1 MKRLKKL
8 VSSILITM
16 LTVATLGI
24 ISAVKAASA
33 GPLYLGIVSLRR
45 SGYGYQQG
53 GASGKVWKIAEY
65 DSENGKTADLSKTIY
80 CIKGGPGFGSSDMAT
95 GGVPTISK
103 YTQKFNLKD
112 LASIPSTYSKI
123 LPTGTNYNSLMWLLD
138 NIYIM
143 PAAGTDNKTARE
155 AFLESKIP
163 DEFYEY
169 VTDDDIDVV
178 QQLAIWYFT
187 NPSGDKYH
195 YETTNLK
202 VNSIANVDSNYVSIG
217 DLAQYNGGD
226 DGRDREDAIEA
237 LFQYYITNA
246 KANSNYK
253 STNNTTSPIEIV
265 KNNATM
271 TKVGSNY
278 VAGPYKI
285 NQLLNVD
292 YTLSATFTDI
302 NGKTITPTIG
312 IKNSSGNIVSTTKSL
327 KELVGQEF
335 YLSMPVSSNIS
346 GIKMT
351 VNTSYTSKTV
361 DYWSVADAPTTEQP
375 VVIVDE
381 TPFKFSDTTSIVVP
395 KPFDLSLRKFITNIN
410 GTEIT
415 NRIPQVD
422 VSKLAS
428 GEATTATYNHPKNPL
443 RVAIGDEVTYTIRVY
458 NEGEVDG
465 YVEEITD
472 HLPEQ
477 LEFIVDDQVNIQYGW
492 KIASSSDLKTIK
504 TEYLSKA
511 KETTDGANKISA
523 FNGKTLAYKDVKIKC
538 RVVSTDPMPTKI
550 TNIADITRFTDG
562 DGNTVTDRDSQA
574 NNVQLPTGKDLEN
587 YRDSEINRGEEYIPG
602 QQDDDDFEKLT
613 LKDFDLS
620 LRKFITG
627 VNGTAITN
635 REPKVNVT
643 PLNNGGTTAIYNHP
657 KTPVSVAIGD
667 LVEYTIRVYNEAEI
681 DGYVEEITDH
691 LPDQLEF
698 VSGNATNTKY
708 GWVVDSTNSKII
720 RTNYLS
726 KAKESSAGSNKI
738 KAFNGTT
745 LDYKDVKVVCKV
757 VSTDPMPTKIT
768 NIADISNFTDGNGN
782 KVTDRDSQEN
792 NVNIPS
798 DLPGY
803 KDDEIGKDYVPGQQ
817 DDDDFEKLKIKE
829 FDLALRKF
837 ITKLNDEEI
846 TSRIPQPDVTKL
858 ADGTAT
864 TATYNHPKNPI
875 DVTIG
880 DIVEYTI
887 RVYNEGEVDG
897 YVQEITDHLPDQL
910 EFVANDETNIKY
922 GWTVDGN
929 NSKIIRTKYLSKEND
944 TAEGENKIT
953 SFNGTTLDYKDVKV
967 VCKVIE
973 TKPMPT
979 KITNIADISDF
990 TDGNGNK
997 VKDRDSQENNVNIPS
1012 DLPGYKDDEI
1022 GKNYVPGQQ
1031 DDDDFEKLKIK
1042 EFDLALRK
1050 FITKVNDENISS
1062 RVPVV
1067 DITQLKNG
1075 TATTATYDHPKTPI
1089 KVKIDDVVEYT
1100 IRVYNEGG
1108 VDGYVEEITDH
1119 LPDQLEFI
1127 ADNET
1132 NKKYG
1137 WSVDNQNS
1145 KVVKTTYLSKANEK
1159 VAGENKIPAF
1169 DGTTLSYKEVKIA
1182 CKVISTNP
1190 MPTKITNIA
1199 DISDFTNGNGE
1210 KVKDR
1215 DSEENNVNIPSDLP
1229 GYKDD
1234 EIGKDYVPGQQ
1245 DDDDFEKLEVKPLEF
1260 DLALRKFITKVNDEE
1275 ITSRIPKVDITKLA
1289 SGEATTA
1296 IYNHSKTP
1304 VEVAIDDIVEYTIR
1318 VYNEGEIDGYA
1329 EEIKDHLPDQL
1340 ELIADNET
1348 NKAYGW
1354 TVDDQD
1360 SKVIKTTY
1368 LSKAN
1373 EKVAGENKIPAF
1385 DGTTLSYKDVKVV
1398 CKVVETNQMPKKITN
1413 LADVSDFTDGDGN
1426 KVTDRDSEKD
1436 NVKIPEDR
1444 PGYKD
1449 DESNKDYVPG
1459 QEDDDDF
1466 EKVTVAKFD
1475 LSLRKFITA
1484 VNDTEITSRIPQV
1497 DVTPIKDGSGT
1508 TAKYDHPKDP
1518 VLVSNGNIVTYT
1530 IRVYNEGEID
1540 GYASEI
1546 KDDMPQGLKFLTDN
1560 KTNIEYRWK
1569 MLDKDGKE
1577 TENLDEA
1584 VSIVTDYLSKEQ
1596 EKTAGANLLKAFDGE
1611 KLDYRD
1617 VKVAF
1622 EVTEPNTSDRILIN
1636 QAQISK
1642 NTNKD
1647 GKDVKDQDSVPDK
1660 WNEGEDDQDIEKVKV
1675 QYFDLSLRKW
1685 VTQAIVTENGE
1696 DKIIESGHKAEDD
1709 PEDVVKVDLKKSKIN
1724 KVTIKFR
1731 YKIRVK
1737 NEGNIAGYAK
1747 ELKDYIP
1754 DGLKFVAE
1762 DNPLWKQID
1771 EKTIT
1776 TDQTKD
1782 ILLQPGDTTEVEVL
1796 LTWINDSENFGVMDN
1811 WAEISKDHND
1821 FNSPDID
1828 STPDNNKKGEDDID
1842 DAPVSVGVQTGQIR
1856 TFTTIGLAVLV
1867 ILSSGVALIK
1877 KFVL

>member
-1 MKRLKKL
+1 MKKFKKL

-16 LTVATLGI
+16 LTVATLGS

-45 SGYGYQQG
+45 AGYGYQQEG
-53 GASGKVWKIAEY
+53 SKVWKIAEY

-123 LPTGTNYNSLMWLLD
+123 LPTGSNYNSLMWLLD

-143 PAAGTDNKTARE
+143 PAIGTDNTTARE
-155 AFLESKIP
+155 EFLKSKIP
-163 DEFYEY
+163 NELYDLI
-169 VTDDDIDVV
+169 TDDDIDAV

-195 YETTNLK
+195 YETSNFK
-202 VNSIANVDSNYVSIG
+202 INSIANVDSNYASMG
-217 DLAQYNGGD
+217 DIFGD
-226 DGRDREDAIEA
+226 DGWDREDAIEA

-265 KNNATM
+265 KSNATM

-285 NQLLNVD
+285 NQLLNID
-292 YTLSATFTDI
+292 YTLNATFTDI
-302 NGKTITPTIG
+302 NGTTITPSIG
-312 IKNSSGNIVSTTKSL
+312 IKDVSGNVTATTKTL

-335 YLSMPVSSNIS
+335 YLIMPTSSNIS

-375 VVIVDE
+375 VVIVNE
-381 TPFKFSDTTSIVVP
+381 TPLNFSDTTSIVVP

-428 GEATTATYNHPKNPL
+428 GEATTATYNHPKTPL
-443 RVAIGDEVTYTIRVY
+443 KVAIGDVVTYTIRVY
-458 NEGEVDG
+458 NEGDIDG

-477 LEFIVDDQVNIQYGW
+477 LEFIVDDQVNIEYGW
-492 KIASSSDLKTIK
+492 KIASSTDLKTIK

-511 KETTDGANKISA
+511 NETTDGANKISA
-523 FNGKTLAYKDVKIKC
+523 FNGTTLAYKDVKIKC
-538 RVVSTDPMPTKI
+538 RVVATEPMADKI
-550 TNIADITRFTDG
+550 TNIADITKFTDG
-562 DGNTVTDRDSQA
+562 DGNTVTDRDSQE
-574 NNVQLPTGKDLEN
+574 NNVNLPTGKDLEN
-587 YRDSEINRGEEYIPG
+587 YKDSEINRGEEYIPG

-613 LKDFDLS
+613 LKEFDLS

-635 REPKVNVT
+635 REPQVNVT
-643 PLNNGGTTAIYNHP
+643 PLKNGGTTAIYNHP

-698 VSGNATNTKY
+698 VAGNEINTKY

-726 KAKESSAGSNKI
+726 KAKEASEGANKI
-738 KAFNGTT
+738 KAFDGTK

-757 VSTDPMPTKIT
+757 VSTEPMPTKIT
-768 NIADISNFTDGNGN
+768 NIADITKFTDGNGN
-782 KVTDRDSQEN
+782 TVTDRDSQEN

-846 TSRIPQPDVTKL
+846 TSRIPQPDVSKL

-864 TATYNHPKNPI
+864 TATYNHPK
-875 DVTIG
+875 
-880 DIVEYTI
+880 
-887 RVYNEGEVDG
+887 
-897 YVQEITDHLPDQL
+897 
-910 EFVANDETNIKY
+910 
-922 GWTVDGN
+922 
-929 NSKIIRTKYLSKEND
+929 
-944 TAEGENKIT
+944 
-953 SFNGTTLDYKDVKV
+953 
-967 VCKVIE
+967 
-973 TKPMPT
+973 
-979 KITNIADISDF
+979 
-990 TDGNGNK
+990 
-997 VKDRDSQENNVNIPS
+997 
-1012 DLPGYKDDEI
+1012 
-1022 GKNYVPGQQ
+1022 
-1031 DDDDFEKLKIK
+1031 
-1042 EFDLALRK
+1042 
-1050 FITKVNDENISS
+1050 
-1062 RVPVV
+1062 
-1067 DITQLKNG
+1067 
-1075 TATTATYDHPKTPI
+1075 TPI
-1089 KVKIDDVVEYT
+1089 SVAIGDVVEYT
-1100 IRVYNEGG
+1100 IRVYNEAE

-1127 ADNET
+1127 AGNEINT
-1132 NKKYG
+1132 KYG
-1137 WSVDNQNS
+1137 WTVDSNNS
-1145 KVVKTTYLSKANEK
+1145 KIIKTKYLSKANETTE
-1159 VAGENKIPAF
+1159 GDNKIKAF
-1169 DGTTLSYKEVKIA
+1169 DGTKLDYKDVKVV
-1182 CKVISTNP
+1182 CKVVSTDP

-1199 DISDFTNGNGE
+1199 DITKFTDGNGNI
-1210 KVKDR
+1210 VTDR
-1215 DSEENNVNIPSDLP
+1215 DSQENNVNIPSDLP

-1245 DDDDFEKLEVKPLEF
+1245 DDDDFEKLKIKEF
-1260 DLALRKFITKVNDEE
+1260 DLALRKFITKVNNTE
-1275 ITSRIPKVDITKLA
+1275 IKSRIPQVDTTPLKN
-1289 SGEATTA
+1289 GTGTTA
-1296 IYNHSKTP
+1296 IYNHSKEP
-1304 VEVAIDDIVEYTIR
+1304 VKVSLGAVVEYTIR
-1318 VYNEGEIDGYA
+1318 VYNEGQVDGYV

-1340 ELIADNET
+1340 EFIKDNET
-1348 NKAYGW
+1348 NKKYGW
-1354 TVDDQD
+1354 TVDSTD
-1360 SKVIKTTY
+1360 SKVIKTSY

-1385 DGTTLSYKDVKVV
+1385 DGTTLSYKEVKVA
-1398 CKVVETNQMPKKITN
+1398 CKVVSTEPMPSKITN
-1413 LADVSDFTDGDGN
+1413 LADISDFTDGEGN
-1426 KVTDRDSEKD
+1426 KVTDRDSKED

-1449 DESNKDYVPG
+1449 DESKKDYVPG

-1466 EKVTVAKFD
+1466 EKVTLVKFD

-1484 VNDTEITSRIPQV
+1484 VNNTEITSRIPQV
-1497 DVTPIKDGSGT
+1497 DVTPIKDGSST

-1530 IRVYNEGEID
+1530 IRVFNEGEMD

-1642 NTNKD
+1642 DSDKD
-1647 GKDVKDQDSVPDK
+1647 GNDVTDQDSVPDK

-1696 DKIIESGHKAEDD
+1696 EKIIESGHKAEDD

-1754 DGLKFVAE
+1754 NGLKFVPE

-1782 ILLQPGDTTEVEVL
+1782 ILLQPGDTTEVEVV

-1842 DAPVSVGVQTGQIR
+1842 DAPVSVGVQTGQIK

-1867 ILSSGVALIK
+1867 ILSSGVVLIK

>member
-1 MKRLKKL
+1 MKKFKKL

-16 LTVATLGI
+16 LTVATLGS

-45 SGYGYQQG
+45 AGYGYQQEG
-53 GASGKVWKIAEY
+53 SKVWKIAEY
-65 DSENGKTADLSKTIY
+65 DSENGRTANLSKTIY

-123 LPTGTNYNSLMWLLD
+123 LPTGSNYNSLMWLLD

-143 PAAGTDNKTARE
+143 PAIGTDNTTARE
-155 AFLESKIP
+155 EFLKSKIP
-163 DEFYEY
+163 NELYGLI
-169 VTDDDIDVV
+169 TDDDIDAV

-195 YETTNLK
+195 YETSNFK
-202 VNSIANVDSNYVSIG
+202 INSIANVDSNYASMG
-217 DLAQYNGGD
+217 DIFGD
-226 DGRDREDAIEA
+226 DGWDREDAIEA

-265 KNNATM
+265 KSNATM

-292 YTLSATFTDI
+292 YTLNATFTDI
-302 NGKTITPTIG
+302 NGTTITPSIG
-312 IKNSSGNIVSTTKSL
+312 IKDVSGNVTATTKTL

-335 YLSMPVSSNIS
+335 YLIMPTSSNIS

-375 VVIVDE
+375 VVIVNE
-381 TPFKFSDTTSIVVP
+381 TPLNFSDTTSIVVP

-428 GEATTATYNHPKNPL
+428 GEATTATYNHPKTPL
-443 RVAIGDEVTYTIRVY
+443 KVAIGDVVTYTIRVY
-458 NEGEVDG
+458 NEGDIDG

-472 HLPEQ
+472 HLPDQ
-477 LEFIVDDQVNIQYGW
+477 LEFIVDDQVNIEYGW
-492 KIASSSDLKTIK
+492 KIASSTDLKTIK

-511 KETTDGANKISA
+511 NETTDGANKISA
-523 FNGKTLAYKDVKIKC
+523 FNGTTLAYKDVKIKC
-538 RVVSTDPMPTKI
+538 RVVATDPMADKI
-550 TNIADITRFTDG
+550 TNIADITKFTDG
-562 DGNTVTDRDSQA
+562 DGNTVTDRDSQE
-574 NNVQLPTGKDLEN
+574 NNVNLPTGKDLEN
-587 YRDSEINRGEEYIPG
+587 YKDSEINRGEEYIPG

-613 LKDFDLS
+613 LKEFDLS

-635 REPKVNVT
+635 REPQVNVT
-643 PLNNGGTTAIYNHP
+643 PLKNGGTTAIYNHP

-698 VSGNATNTKY
+698 VAGNEINTKY

-726 KAKESSAGSNKI
+726 KAKEASEGANKI
-738 KAFNGTT
+738 KAFDGTK

-757 VSTDPMPTKIT
+757 VSTEPMPTKIT
-768 NIADISNFTDGNGN
+768 NIADITKFTDGNGN
-782 KVTDRDSQEN
+782 TVTDRDSQEN

-846 TSRIPQPDVTKL
+846 TSRIPQPDVSKL

-864 TATYNHPKNPI
+864 TATYNHPK
-875 DVTIG
+875 
-880 DIVEYTI
+880 
-887 RVYNEGEVDG
+887 
-897 YVQEITDHLPDQL
+897 
-910 EFVANDETNIKY
+910 
-922 GWTVDGN
+922 
-929 NSKIIRTKYLSKEND
+929 
-944 TAEGENKIT
+944 
-953 SFNGTTLDYKDVKV
+953 
-967 VCKVIE
+967 
-973 TKPMPT
+973 
-979 KITNIADISDF
+979 
-990 TDGNGNK
+990 
-997 VKDRDSQENNVNIPS
+997 
-1012 DLPGYKDDEI
+1012 
-1022 GKNYVPGQQ
+1022 
-1031 DDDDFEKLKIK
+1031 
-1042 EFDLALRK
+1042 
-1050 FITKVNDENISS
+1050 
-1062 RVPVV
+1062 
-1067 DITQLKNG
+1067 
-1075 TATTATYDHPKTPI
+1075 TPI
-1089 KVKIDDVVEYT
+1089 SVAIGDVVEYT
-1100 IRVYNEGG
+1100 IRVYNEAE

-1127 ADNET
+1127 AGNEINT
-1132 NKKYG
+1132 KYG
-1137 WSVDNQNS
+1137 WTVDSNNS
-1145 KVVKTTYLSKANEK
+1145 KIIKTKYLSKANETTE
-1159 VAGENKIPAF
+1159 GDNKIKAF
-1169 DGTTLSYKEVKIA
+1169 DGTKLDYKDVKVV
-1182 CKVISTNP
+1182 CKVVSTDP

-1199 DISDFTNGNGE
+1199 DITKFTDGNGNI
-1210 KVKDR
+1210 VTDR
-1215 DSEENNVNIPSDLP
+1215 DSQENNVNIPSDLP

-1245 DDDDFEKLEVKPLEF
+1245 DDDDFEKLKIKEF
-1260 DLALRKFITKVNDEE
+1260 DLALRKFITKVNNTE
-1275 ITSRIPKVDITKLA
+1275 IKSRIPQVDTTPLKN
-1289 SGEATTA
+1289 GTGTTA
-1296 IYNHSKTP
+1296 IYNHSKEP
-1304 VEVAIDDIVEYTIR
+1304 VKVSLGAVVEYTIR
-1318 VYNEGEIDGYA
+1318 VYNEGQVDGYV

-1340 ELIADNET
+1340 EFIKDNET
-1348 NKAYGW
+1348 NKKYGW
-1354 TVDDQD
+1354 TVDSTD
-1360 SKVIKTTY
+1360 SKVIKTSY
-1368 LSKAN
+1368 LCKAN

-1385 DGTTLSYKDVKVV
+1385 DGTTLSYKEVKVA
-1398 CKVVETNQMPKKITN
+1398 CKVVSTDPMPSKITN
-1413 LADVSDFTDGDGN
+1413 LADISDFTDGEGN
-1426 KVTDRDSEKD
+1426 KVTDRDSKED

-1449 DESNKDYVPG
+1449 DESKKDYVPG

-1466 EKVTVAKFD
+1466 EKVTLVKFD

-1484 VNDTEITSRIPQV
+1484 VNNTEITSRIPQV
-1497 DVTPIKDGSGT
+1497 DVTPIKDGSST

-1530 IRVYNEGEID
+1530 IRVFNEGEMD

-1636 QAQISK
+1636 QAQISRDSD
-1642 NTNKD
+1642 KD
-1647 GKDVKDQDSVPDK
+1647 GNDVTDQDSVPDK

-1696 DKIIESGHKAEDD
+1696 EKIIESGHKAEDD

-1754 DGLKFVAE
+1754 NGLKFVPE

-1782 ILLQPGDTTEVEVL
+1782 ILLQPGDTTEVEVV

-1842 DAPVSVGVQTGQIR
+1842 DAPVSVGVQTGQIK

-1867 ILSSGVALIK
+1867 ILSSGVVLIK

>member
-1 MKRLKKL
+1 MKKFKKL

-16 LTVATLGI
+16 LTVATLGS

-45 SGYGYQQG
+45 AGYGYQQEG
-53 GASGKVWKIAEY
+53 SKVWKIAEY

-123 LPTGTNYNSLMWLLD
+123 LPTGSNYNSLMWLLD

-143 PAAGTDNKTARE
+143 PAIGTDNTTARE
-155 AFLESKIP
+155 EFLKSKIP
-163 DEFYEY
+163 NELYDLI
-169 VTDDDIDVV
+169 TDDDIDAV

-195 YETTNLK
+195 YEISNFK
-202 VNSIANVDSNYVSIG
+202 INSIANVDSNYASMG
-217 DLAQYNGGD
+217 DIFGD
-226 DGRDREDAIEA
+226 DGWDREDAIEA

-265 KNNATM
+265 KSNATM

-285 NQLLNVD
+285 NQLLNID
-292 YTLSATFTDI
+292 YTLNATFTDI
-302 NGKTITPTIG
+302 NGTTITPSIG
-312 IKNSSGNIVSTTKSL
+312 IKDVSGNVTATTKTL

-335 YLSMPVSSNIS
+335 YLIMPTSSNIS

-375 VVIVDE
+375 VVIVNE
-381 TPFKFSDTTSIVVP
+381 TPLNFSDTTSIVVP

-428 GEATTATYNHPKNPL
+428 GEATTATYNHPKTPL
-443 RVAIGDEVTYTIRVY
+443 KVAIGDVVTYTIRVY
-458 NEGEVDG
+458 NEGDIDG

-477 LEFIVDDQVNIQYGW
+477 LEFIVDDQVNIEYGW
-492 KIASSSDLKTIK
+492 KIASSTDLKTIK

-511 KETTDGANKISA
+511 NETTDGANKISA
-523 FNGKTLAYKDVKIKC
+523 FNGTTLAYKDVKIKC
-538 RVVSTDPMPTKI
+538 RVVATEPMADKI
-550 TNIADITRFTDG
+550 TNIADITKFTDG
-562 DGNTVTDRDSQA
+562 DGNTVTDRDSQE
-574 NNVQLPTGKDLEN
+574 NNVNLPTGKDLEN
-587 YRDSEINRGEEYIPG
+587 YKDSEINRGEEYIPG

-613 LKDFDLS
+613 LKEFDLS

-635 REPKVNVT
+635 REPQVNVT
-643 PLNNGGTTAIYNHP
+643 PLKNGGTTAIYNHP

-698 VSGNATNTKY
+698 VAGNEINTKY

-726 KAKESSAGSNKI
+726 KAKEASEGANKI
-738 KAFNGTT
+738 KAFDGTK

-757 VSTDPMPTKIT
+757 VSTEPMPTKIT
-768 NIADISNFTDGNGN
+768 NIADITKFTDGNGN
-782 KVTDRDSQEN
+782 TVTDRDSQEN

-846 TSRIPQPDVTKL
+846 TSRIPQPDVSKL

-864 TATYNHPKNPI
+864 TATYNHPK
-875 DVTIG
+875 
-880 DIVEYTI
+880 
-887 RVYNEGEVDG
+887 
-897 YVQEITDHLPDQL
+897 
-910 EFVANDETNIKY
+910 
-922 GWTVDGN
+922 
-929 NSKIIRTKYLSKEND
+929 
-944 TAEGENKIT
+944 
-953 SFNGTTLDYKDVKV
+953 
-967 VCKVIE
+967 
-973 TKPMPT
+973 
-979 KITNIADISDF
+979 
-990 TDGNGNK
+990 
-997 VKDRDSQENNVNIPS
+997 
-1012 DLPGYKDDEI
+1012 
-1022 GKNYVPGQQ
+1022 
-1031 DDDDFEKLKIK
+1031 
-1042 EFDLALRK
+1042 
-1050 FITKVNDENISS
+1050 
-1062 RVPVV
+1062 
-1067 DITQLKNG
+1067 
-1075 TATTATYDHPKTPI
+1075 TPI
-1089 KVKIDDVVEYT
+1089 SVAIGDVVEYT
-1100 IRVYNEGG
+1100 IRVYNEAE

-1127 ADNET
+1127 AGNEINT
-1132 NKKYG
+1132 KYG
-1137 WSVDNQNS
+1137 WTVDSNNS
-1145 KVVKTTYLSKANEK
+1145 KIIKTKYLSKANETTE
-1159 VAGENKIPAF
+1159 GDNKIKAF
-1169 DGTTLSYKEVKIA
+1169 DGTKLDYKDVKVV
-1182 CKVISTNP
+1182 CKVVSTDP

-1199 DISDFTNGNGE
+1199 DITKFTDGNGNI
-1210 KVKDR
+1210 VTDR
-1215 DSEENNVNIPSDLP
+1215 DSQENNVNIPSDLP

-1245 DDDDFEKLEVKPLEF
+1245 DDDDFEKLKIKEF
-1260 DLALRKFITKVNDEE
+1260 DLALRKFITKVNNTE
-1275 ITSRIPKVDITKLA
+1275 IKSRIPQVDTTPLKN
-1289 SGEATTA
+1289 GTGTTA
-1296 IYNHSKTP
+1296 IYNHSKEP
-1304 VEVAIDDIVEYTIR
+1304 VKVSLGAVVEYTIR
-1318 VYNEGEIDGYA
+1318 VYNEGQVDGYV

-1340 ELIADNET
+1340 EFIKDNET
-1348 NKAYGW
+1348 NKKYGW
-1354 TVDDQD
+1354 TVDSTD
-1360 SKVIKTTY
+1360 SKVIKTSY

-1385 DGTTLSYKDVKVV
+1385 DGTTLSYKEVKVA
-1398 CKVVETNQMPKKITN
+1398 CKVVSTDPMPSKITN
-1413 LADVSDFTDGDGN
+1413 LADISDFTDGEGN
-1426 KVTDRDSEKD
+1426 KVTDRDSKED

-1449 DESNKDYVPG
+1449 DESKKDYVPG

-1466 EKVTVAKFD
+1466 EKVTLVKFD

-1484 VNDTEITSRIPQV
+1484 VNNTEITSRIPQV
-1497 DVTPIKDGSGT
+1497 DVTPIKDGSST

-1530 IRVYNEGEID
+1530 IRVFNEGEMD

-1642 NTNKD
+1642 DSDKD
-1647 GKDVKDQDSVPDK
+1647 GNDVTDQDSVPDK

-1696 DKIIESGHKAEDD
+1696 EKIIESGHKAEDD

-1754 DGLKFVAE
+1754 NGLKFVPE

-1782 ILLQPGDTTEVEVL
+1782 ILLQPGDTTEVEVV

-1842 DAPVSVGVQTGQIR
+1842 DAPVSVGVQTGQIK

-1867 ILSSGVALIK
+1867 ILSSGVVLIK

>member
-1 MKRLKKL
+1 MKKFKKL

-16 LTVATLGI
+16 LTVATLGS

-45 SGYGYQQG
+45 AGYGYQQEG
-53 GASGKVWKIAEY
+53 SKVWKIAEY

-123 LPTGTNYNSLMWLLD
+123 LPTGSNYNSLMWLLD

-143 PAAGTDNKTARE
+143 PAIGTDNTTARE
-155 AFLESKIP
+155 EFLKSKIP
-163 DEFYEY
+163 NELYELI
-169 VTDDDIDVV
+169 TDDDIDAV

-195 YETTNLK
+195 YETSNFK
-202 VNSIANVDSNYVSIG
+202 INSIANVDSNYASMG
-217 DLAQYNGGD
+217 DIFGD
-226 DGRDREDAIEA
+226 DGWDREDAIEA

-265 KNNATM
+265 KSNATM

-292 YTLSATFTDI
+292 YTLNATFTDI
-302 NGKTITPTIG
+302 NGTTITPSIG
-312 IKNSSGNIVSTTKSL
+312 IKDVSGNVTATTKTL

-335 YLSMPVSSNIS
+335 YLIMPTSSNIS

-375 VVIVDE
+375 VVIVNE
-381 TPFKFSDTTSIVVP
+381 TPLNFSDTTSIVVP

-428 GEATTATYNHPKNPL
+428 GEATTATYNHTKTPL
-443 RVAIGDEVTYTIRVY
+443 KVAIGDVVTYTIRVY
-458 NEGEVDG
+458 NEGDIDG

-472 HLPEQ
+472 HLPDQ
-477 LEFIVDDQVNIQYGW
+477 LEFIVDDQVNIEYGW
-492 KIASSSDLKTIK
+492 KIASSTDLKTIK

-511 KETTDGANKISA
+511 NETTDGANKISA
-523 FNGKTLAYKDVKIKC
+523 FNGTTLAYKDVKIKC
-538 RVVSTDPMPTKI
+538 RVVATDPMADKI
-550 TNIADITRFTDG
+550 TNIADITKFTDG
-562 DGNTVTDRDSQA
+562 DGNTVTDRDSQE
-574 NNVQLPTGKDLEN
+574 NNVNLPTGKDLEN
-587 YRDSEINRGEEYIPG
+587 YKDSEINRGEEYIPG

-613 LKDFDLS
+613 LKEFDLS

-635 REPKVNVT
+635 REPQVNVT
-643 PLNNGGTTAIYNHP
+643 PLKNSGTTAIYNHP

-698 VSGNATNTKY
+698 VAGNETNTKY
-708 GWVVDSTNSKII
+708 GWTVDSNNSKII
-720 RTNYLS
+720 KTKYLS
-726 KAKESSAGSNKI
+726 KANETTEGDNKI
-738 KAFNGTT
+738 KAFDGTK

-768 NIADISNFTDGNGN
+768 NIADITKFTDGNGN
-782 KVTDRDSQEN
+782 TVTDRDSQEN

-846 TSRIPQPDVTKL
+846 TSRIPQPDVSKL

-864 TATYNHPKNPI
+864 TATYNHPK
-875 DVTIG
+875 
-880 DIVEYTI
+880 
-887 RVYNEGEVDG
+887 
-897 YVQEITDHLPDQL
+897 
-910 EFVANDETNIKY
+910 
-922 GWTVDGN
+922 
-929 NSKIIRTKYLSKEND
+929 
-944 TAEGENKIT
+944 
-953 SFNGTTLDYKDVKV
+953 
-967 VCKVIE
+967 
-973 TKPMPT
+973 
-979 KITNIADISDF
+979 
-990 TDGNGNK
+990 
-997 VKDRDSQENNVNIPS
+997 
-1012 DLPGYKDDEI
+1012 
-1022 GKNYVPGQQ
+1022 
-1031 DDDDFEKLKIK
+1031 
-1042 EFDLALRK
+1042 
-1050 FITKVNDENISS
+1050 
-1062 RVPVV
+1062 
-1067 DITQLKNG
+1067 
-1075 TATTATYDHPKTPI
+1075 TPI
-1089 KVKIDDVVEYT
+1089 SVAIGDVVEYT
-1100 IRVYNEGG
+1100 IRVYNEAE

-1119 LPDQLEFI
+1119 LPDQLEFV
-1127 ADNET
+1127 AGNET
-1132 NKKYG
+1132 NTKYG
-1137 WSVDNQNS
+1137 WTVDSNNS
-1145 KVVKTTYLSKANEK
+1145 KIIKTKYLSKANETTE
-1159 VAGENKIPAF
+1159 GDNKIKAF
-1169 DGTTLSYKEVKIA
+1169 DGTKLDYKDVKVV
-1182 CKVISTNP
+1182 CKVVSTDP

-1199 DISDFTNGNGE
+1199 DITKFTDGNGNT
-1210 KVKDR
+1210 VTDR
-1215 DSEENNVNIPSDLP
+1215 DSQENNVNIPSDLP

-1245 DDDDFEKLEVKPLEF
+1245 DDDDFEKLKIKEF
-1260 DLALRKFITKVNDEE
+1260 DLALRKFITKVNNTE
-1275 ITSRIPKVDITKLA
+1275 IKSRIPQVDTTPLKN
-1289 SGEATTA
+1289 GTGTTA
-1296 IYNHSKTP
+1296 IYNHSKEP
-1304 VEVAIDDIVEYTIR
+1304 VKVSLGAVVEYTIR
-1318 VYNEGEIDGYA
+1318 VYNEGQVDGYV

-1340 ELIADNET
+1340 EFIKDNET
-1348 NKAYGW
+1348 NKKYGW
-1354 TVDDQD
+1354 TVDSTD
-1360 SKVIKTTY
+1360 SKVIKTSY

-1385 DGTTLSYKDVKVV
+1385 DGTTLSYKEVKVA
-1398 CKVVETNQMPKKITN
+1398 CKVVSTDPMPSKITN
-1413 LADVSDFTDGDGN
+1413 LADISDFTDGEGN
-1426 KVTDRDSEKD
+1426 KVTDRDSKED

-1449 DESNKDYVPG
+1449 DESKKDYVPG

-1466 EKVTVAKFD
+1466 EKVTLVKFD

-1484 VNDTEITSRIPQV
+1484 VNNTEITSRIPQV
-1497 DVTPIKDGSGT
+1497 DVTPIKDGSST

-1530 IRVYNEGEID
+1530 IRVFNEGEMD

-1642 NTNKD
+1642 DSDKD
-1647 GKDVKDQDSVPDK
+1647 GNDVTDQDSVPDK

-1754 DGLKFVAE
+1754 TGLKFVPE

-1782 ILLQPGDTTEVEVL
+1782 ILLQPGDTTEVEVV

-1842 DAPVSVGVQTGQIR
+1842 DAPVSVGVQTGQIK
-1856 TFTTIGLAVLV
+1856 TFTTISLAVLV
-1867 ILSSGVALIK
+1867 ILSSGVVLIK

>member
-1 MKRLKKL
+1 MKKFKKL

-16 LTVATLGI
+16 LTVATLGS

-45 SGYGYQQG
+45 AGYGYQQEG
-53 GASGKVWKIAEY
+53 SKVWKIAEY

-123 LPTGTNYNSLMWLLD
+123 LPTGSNYNSLMWLLD

-143 PAAGTDNKTARE
+143 PAIGTDNTTARE
-155 AFLESKIP
+155 EFLKSKIP
-163 DEFYEY
+163 NELYDLI
-169 VTDDDIDVV
+169 TDDDIDAV

-195 YETTNLK
+195 YETSNFK
-202 VNSIANVDSNYVSIG
+202 INSIANVDSNYASMG
-217 DLAQYNGGD
+217 DIFGD
-226 DGRDREDAIEA
+226 DGWDREDAIEA

-265 KNNATM
+265 KSNATM

-285 NQLLNVD
+285 NQLLNID
-292 YTLSATFTDI
+292 YTLNATFTDI
-302 NGKTITPTIG
+302 NGTTITPSIG
-312 IKNSSGNIVSTTKSL
+312 IKDVSGNVTATTKTL

-335 YLSMPVSSNIS
+335 YLIMPTSSNIS

-375 VVIVDE
+375 VVIVNE
-381 TPFKFSDTTSIVVP
+381 TPLNFSDTTSIVVP

-428 GEATTATYNHPKNPL
+428 GEATTATYNHPKTPL
-443 RVAIGDEVTYTIRVY
+443 KVAIGDVVTYTIRVY
-458 NEGEVDG
+458 NEGDIDG

-477 LEFIVDDQVNIQYGW
+477 LEFIVDDQVNIEYGW
-492 KIASSSDLKTIK
+492 KIASSTDLKTIK

-511 KETTDGANKISA
+511 NETTDGANKISA
-523 FNGKTLAYKDVKIKC
+523 FNGTTLAYKDVKIKC
-538 RVVSTDPMPTKI
+538 RVVATEPMADKI
-550 TNIADITRFTDG
+550 TNIADITKFTDG
-562 DGNTVTDRDSQA
+562 DGNTVTDRDSQE
-574 NNVQLPTGKDLEN
+574 NNVNLPTGKDLEN
-587 YRDSEINRGEEYIPG
+587 YKDSEINRGEEYIPG

-613 LKDFDLS
+613 LKEFDLS

-635 REPKVNVT
+635 REPQVNVT
-643 PLNNGGTTAIYNHP
+643 PLKNGGTTAIYNHP

-698 VSGNATNTKY
+698 VAGNEINTKY

-726 KAKESSAGSNKI
+726 KAKEASEGANKI
-738 KAFNGTT
+738 KAFDGTKLDYKDVKVVCKVVSTEPMPTKITNIADITKFTDGNGNTVTDRDSQENNVNIPSDLPGYKDDEIGKDYVPGQQDDDDFEKLKIKEFDLAFRKFITKLNDEEITSRIPQPDVSKLAYGTATT
-745 LDYKDVKVVCKV
+745 ATYNHPKTPISVAIGDVVEYTIRVYNEAEVDGYVEEITDHLPDQLEFIAGNEINTKYGWTVDSNNSKIIKTKYLSKANETTEGDNKIKAFDGTKLDYKDVKVVCKV

-768 NIADISNFTDGNGN
+768 NIADITKFTDGNGN
-782 KVTDRDSQEN
+782 IVTDRDSQEN

-837 ITKLNDEEI
+837 ITKVNNTEI
-846 TSRIPQPDVTKL
+846 KSRIPQVD
-858 ADGTAT
+858 T
-864 TATYNHPKNPI
+864 TP
-875 DVTIG
+875 
-880 DIVEYTI
+880 
-887 RVYNEGEVDG
+887 
-897 YVQEITDHLPDQL
+897 
-910 EFVANDETNIKY
+910 
-922 GWTVDGN
+922 
-929 NSKIIRTKYLSKEND
+929 
-944 TAEGENKIT
+944 
-953 SFNGTTLDYKDVKV
+953 
-967 VCKVIE
+967 
-973 TKPMPT
+973 
-979 KITNIADISDF
+979 
-990 TDGNGNK
+990 
-997 VKDRDSQENNVNIPS
+997 
-1012 DLPGYKDDEI
+1012 
-1022 GKNYVPGQQ
+1022 
-1031 DDDDFEKLKIK
+1031 
-1042 EFDLALRK
+1042 
-1050 FITKVNDENISS
+1050 
-1062 RVPVV
+1062 
-1067 DITQLKNG
+1067 LKNG
-1075 TATTATYDHPKTPI
+1075 TGTTAIYNHSKEPV
-1089 KVKIDDVVEYT
+1089 KVSLGAVVEYT
-1100 IRVYNEGG
+1100 IRVYNEGQ
-1108 VDGYVEEITDH
+1108 VDGYVEEIKDH

-1127 ADNET
+1127 KDNET

-1137 WSVDNQNS
+1137 WTVDSTDS
-1145 KVVKTTYLSKANEK
+1145 KVIKTSYLSKANEK

-1169 DGTTLSYKEVKIA
+1169 DGTTLSYKEVKVA
-1182 CKVISTNP
+1182 CKVVSTDP
-1190 MPTKITNIA
+1190 MPSKITNLA
-1199 DISDFTNGNGE
+1199 DISDFTDGE
-1210 KVKDR
+1210 
-1215 DSEENNVNIPSDLP
+1215 
-1229 GYKDD
+1229 
-1234 EIGKDYVPGQQ
+1234 
-1245 DDDDFEKLEVKPLEF
+1245 
-1260 DLALRKFITKVNDEE
+1260 
-1275 ITSRIPKVDITKLA
+1275 
-1289 SGEATTA
+1289 
-1296 IYNHSKTP
+1296 
-1304 VEVAIDDIVEYTIR
+1304 
-1318 VYNEGEIDGYA
+1318 
-1329 EEIKDHLPDQL
+1329 
-1340 ELIADNET
+1340 
-1348 NKAYGW
+1348 
-1354 TVDDQD
+1354 
-1360 SKVIKTTY
+1360 
-1368 LSKAN
+1368 
-1373 EKVAGENKIPAF
+1373 
-1385 DGTTLSYKDVKVV
+1385 
-1398 CKVVETNQMPKKITN
+1398 
-1413 LADVSDFTDGDGN
+1413 GN
-1426 KVTDRDSEKD
+1426 KVTDRDSKED

-1449 DESNKDYVPG
+1449 DESKKDYVPG

-1466 EKVTVAKFD
+1466 EKVTLVKFD

-1484 VNDTEITSRIPQV
+1484 VNNTEITSRIPQV
-1497 DVTPIKDGSGT
+1497 DVTPIKDGSST

-1530 IRVYNEGEID
+1530 IRVFNEGEMD

-1642 NTNKD
+1642 DSDKD
-1647 GKDVKDQDSVPDK
+1647 GNDVTDQDSVPDK

-1696 DKIIESGHKAEDD
+1696 EKIIESGHKAEDD

-1754 DGLKFVAE
+1754 NGLKFVPE

-1782 ILLQPGDTTEVEVL
+1782 ILLQPGDTTEVEVV

-1842 DAPVSVGVQTGQIR
+1842 DAPVSVGVQTGQIK

-1867 ILSSGVALIK
+1867 ILSSGVVLIK

>member
-1 MKRLKKL
+1 MESMKKFKKL

-16 LTVATLGI
+16 LTVATLGS

-45 SGYGYQQG
+45 AGYGYQQEG
-53 GASGKVWKIAEY
+53 SKVWKIAEY

-123 LPTGTNYNSLMWLLD
+123 LPTGSNYNSLMWLLD

-143 PAAGTDNKTARE
+143 PAIGTDNTTARE
-155 AFLESKIP
+155 EFLKSKIP
-163 DEFYEY
+163 NELYGLI
-169 VTDDDIDVV
+169 TDDDIDAV

-195 YETTNLK
+195 YETSNFK
-202 VNSIANVDSNYVSIG
+202 INSIANVDSNYASMG
-217 DLAQYNGGD
+217 DIFGD
-226 DGRDREDAIEA
+226 DGWDREDAIEA

-265 KNNATM
+265 KSNATM

-292 YTLSATFTDI
+292 YTLNATFTDI
-302 NGKTITPTIG
+302 NGTTITPSIG
-312 IKNSSGNIVSTTKSL
+312 IKDVSGNVTATTKTL

-335 YLSMPVSSNIS
+335 YLIMPTSSNIS

-375 VVIVDE
+375 VVIVNE
-381 TPFKFSDTTSIVVP
+381 TPLNFSDATSIVVP

-428 GEATTATYNHPKNPL
+428 GEATTATYNHTKTPL
-443 RVAIGDEVTYTIRVY
+443 KVAIGDVVTYTIRVY
-458 NEGEVDG
+458 NEGDIDG

-472 HLPEQ
+472 HLPDQ
-477 LEFIVDDQVNIQYGW
+477 LEFIVDDQVNIEYGW
-492 KIASSSDLKTIK
+492 KIASSTDLKTIK

-511 KETTDGANKISA
+511 NETTDGANKISA
-523 FNGKTLAYKDVKIKC
+523 FNGTTLAYKDVKIKC
-538 RVVSTDPMPTKI
+538 RVVATDPMADKI
-550 TNIADITRFTDG
+550 TNIADITKFTDG
-562 DGNTVTDRDSQA
+562 DGNTVTDRDSQE
-574 NNVQLPTGKDLEN
+574 NNVNLPTGKDLEN
-587 YRDSEINRGEEYIPG
+587 YKDSEINRGEEYIPG

-613 LKDFDLS
+613 LKEFDLS

-635 REPKVNVT
+635 REPQVNVT
-643 PLNNGGTTAIYNHP
+643 PLKNGGTTAIYNHP

-698 VSGNATNTKY
+698 VTGNEINTKY

-726 KAKESSAGSNKI
+726 KAKEASEGANKI
-738 KAFNGTT
+738 KAFDGTK

-768 NIADISNFTDGNGN
+768 NIADITKFTDGNGN
-782 KVTDRDSQEN
+782 TVTDRDSQEN

-837 ITKLNDEEI
+837 ITKVNNTEI
-846 TSRIPQPDVTKL
+846 KSRIPQVD
-858 ADGTAT
+858 T
-864 TATYNHPKNPI
+864 TP
-875 DVTIG
+875 
-880 DIVEYTI
+880 
-887 RVYNEGEVDG
+887 
-897 YVQEITDHLPDQL
+897 
-910 EFVANDETNIKY
+910 
-922 GWTVDGN
+922 
-929 NSKIIRTKYLSKEND
+929 
-944 TAEGENKIT
+944 
-953 SFNGTTLDYKDVKV
+953 
-967 VCKVIE
+967 
-973 TKPMPT
+973 
-979 KITNIADISDF
+979 
-990 TDGNGNK
+990 
-997 VKDRDSQENNVNIPS
+997 
-1012 DLPGYKDDEI
+1012 
-1022 GKNYVPGQQ
+1022 
-1031 DDDDFEKLKIK
+1031 
-1042 EFDLALRK
+1042 
-1050 FITKVNDENISS
+1050 
-1062 RVPVV
+1062 
-1067 DITQLKNG
+1067 LKNG
-1075 TATTATYDHPKTPI
+1075 TGTTAIYNHSKEPV
-1089 KVKIDDVVEYT
+1089 KVSLGAVVEYT
-1100 IRVYNEGG
+1100 IRVYNEGQ
-1108 VDGYVEEITDH
+1108 VDGYVEEIKDH

-1127 ADNET
+1127 KDNET

-1137 WSVDNQNS
+1137 WTVDSTDS
-1145 KVVKTTYLSKANEK
+1145 KVIKTSYLCKANEK

-1169 DGTTLSYKEVKIA
+1169 DGTTLSYKEVKVA
-1182 CKVISTNP
+1182 CKVVSTDP
-1190 MPTKITNIA
+1190 MPSKITNLA
-1199 DISDFTNGNGE
+1199 DISDFTDGE
-1210 KVKDR
+1210 
-1215 DSEENNVNIPSDLP
+1215 
-1229 GYKDD
+1229 
-1234 EIGKDYVPGQQ
+1234 
-1245 DDDDFEKLEVKPLEF
+1245 
-1260 DLALRKFITKVNDEE
+1260 
-1275 ITSRIPKVDITKLA
+1275 
-1289 SGEATTA
+1289 
-1296 IYNHSKTP
+1296 
-1304 VEVAIDDIVEYTIR
+1304 
-1318 VYNEGEIDGYA
+1318 
-1329 EEIKDHLPDQL
+1329 
-1340 ELIADNET
+1340 
-1348 NKAYGW
+1348 
-1354 TVDDQD
+1354 
-1360 SKVIKTTY
+1360 
-1368 LSKAN
+1368 
-1373 EKVAGENKIPAF
+1373 
-1385 DGTTLSYKDVKVV
+1385 
-1398 CKVVETNQMPKKITN
+1398 
-1413 LADVSDFTDGDGN
+1413 GN
-1426 KVTDRDSEKD
+1426 KVTDRDSKED

-1449 DESNKDYVPG
+1449 DESKKDYVPG

-1466 EKVTVAKFD
+1466 EKVTLVKFD

-1484 VNDTEITSRIPQV
+1484 VNNTEITSRIPQV
-1497 DVTPIKDGSGT
+1497 DVTPIKDGSST

-1530 IRVYNEGEID
+1530 IRVFNEGEMD

-1642 NTNKD
+1642 DSDKD
-1647 GKDVKDQDSVPDK
+1647 GNDVTDQDSVPDK

-1696 DKIIESGHKAEDD
+1696 EKIIESGHKAEDD

-1754 DGLKFVAE
+1754 NGLKFVPE

-1782 ILLQPGDTTEVEVL
+1782 ILLQPGDTTEVEVV

-1842 DAPVSVGVQTGQIR
+1842 DAPVSVGVQTGQIK

-1867 ILSSGVALIK
+1867 ILSSGVVLIK

>member
-1 MKRLKKL
+1 MKKFKKL

-16 LTVATLGI
+16 LTVATLGSF
-24 ISAVKAASA
+24 SAVKAASA

-45 SGYGYQQG
+45 AGYGYQQEG
-53 GASGKVWKIAEY
+53 SKVWKIAEY
-65 DSENGKTADLSKTIY
+65 DSENGRTANLSKTIY

-123 LPTGTNYNSLMWLLD
+123 LPTGSNYNSLMWLLD

-143 PAAGTDNKTARE
+143 PAIGTDNTTARE
-155 AFLESKIP
+155 EFLKSKIP
-163 DEFYEY
+163 NELYNLI
-169 VTDDDIDVV
+169 TDDDIDAV

-195 YETTNLK
+195 YETSNFK
-202 VNSIANVDSNYVSIG
+202 INSIANVDSNYASMG
-217 DLAQYNGGD
+217 DIFGD
-226 DGRDREDAIEA
+226 DGWDREDAIEA

-265 KNNATM
+265 KSNATM

-292 YTLSATFTDI
+292 YTLNATFTDI
-302 NGKTITPTIG
+302 NGTTIIPSIG
-312 IKNSSGNIVSTTKSL
+312 IKDVSGNVTATTKTL

-335 YLSMPVSSNIS
+335 YLIMPTSSNIS

-375 VVIVDE
+375 VVIVNE
-381 TPFKFSDTTSIVVP
+381 TPLNFSDATSIVVP

-428 GEATTATYNHPKNPL
+428 GEATTATYNHTKTPL
-443 RVAIGDEVTYTIRVY
+443 KVAIGDVVTYTIRVY
-458 NEGEVDG
+458 NEGDIDG

-472 HLPEQ
+472 HLPDQ
-477 LEFIVDDQVNIQYGW
+477 LEFIVDDQVNIEYGW
-492 KIASSSDLKTIK
+492 KIASSTDLKTIK

-511 KETTDGANKISA
+511 NETTDGANKISA
-523 FNGKTLAYKDVKIKC
+523 FNGTTLAYKDVKIKC
-538 RVVSTDPMPTKI
+538 RVVATDPMADKI
-550 TNIADITRFTDG
+550 TNIADITKFTDG
-562 DGNTVTDRDSQA
+562 DGNTVTDRDSQE
-574 NNVQLPTGKDLEN
+574 NNVNLPTGKNLEN

-613 LKDFDLS
+613 LKEFDLS

-635 REPKVNVT
+635 REPQVNVT
-643 PLNNGGTTAIYNHP
+643 PLKNGGTTAIYNHP

-698 VSGNATNTKY
+698 VTGNEINTKY

-726 KAKESSAGSNKI
+726 KAKETSEGANKI
-738 KAFNGTT
+738 RAFDGTK

-768 NIADISNFTDGNGN
+768 NIADITKFTDGNGN
-782 KVTDRDSQEN
+782 TVTDRDSQEN

-837 ITKLNDEEI
+837 ITKVNNTEI
-846 TSRIPQPDVTKL
+846 KSRIPQVD
-858 ADGTAT
+858 T
-864 TATYNHPKNPI
+864 TP
-875 DVTIG
+875 
-880 DIVEYTI
+880 
-887 RVYNEGEVDG
+887 
-897 YVQEITDHLPDQL
+897 
-910 EFVANDETNIKY
+910 
-922 GWTVDGN
+922 
-929 NSKIIRTKYLSKEND
+929 
-944 TAEGENKIT
+944 
-953 SFNGTTLDYKDVKV
+953 
-967 VCKVIE
+967 
-973 TKPMPT
+973 
-979 KITNIADISDF
+979 
-990 TDGNGNK
+990 
-997 VKDRDSQENNVNIPS
+997 
-1012 DLPGYKDDEI
+1012 
-1022 GKNYVPGQQ
+1022 
-1031 DDDDFEKLKIK
+1031 
-1042 EFDLALRK
+1042 
-1050 FITKVNDENISS
+1050 
-1062 RVPVV
+1062 
-1067 DITQLKNG
+1067 LKNG
-1075 TATTATYDHPKTPI
+1075 TGTTAIYNHSKEPV
-1089 KVKIDDVVEYT
+1089 KVSLGAVVEYT
-1100 IRVYNEGG
+1100 IRVYNEGQ
-1108 VDGYVEEITDH
+1108 VDGYVEEIKDH

-1127 ADNET
+1127 KDNET

-1137 WSVDNQNS
+1137 WTVDSTDS
-1145 KVVKTTYLSKANEK
+1145 KVIKTSYLSKANEK

-1169 DGTTLSYKEVKIA
+1169 DGTTLSYKEVKVA
-1182 CKVISTNP
+1182 CKVVSTDP
-1190 MPTKITNIA
+1190 MPSKITNLA
-1199 DISDFTNGNGE
+1199 DISDFTDGE
-1210 KVKDR
+1210 
-1215 DSEENNVNIPSDLP
+1215 
-1229 GYKDD
+1229 
-1234 EIGKDYVPGQQ
+1234 
-1245 DDDDFEKLEVKPLEF
+1245 
-1260 DLALRKFITKVNDEE
+1260 
-1275 ITSRIPKVDITKLA
+1275 
-1289 SGEATTA
+1289 
-1296 IYNHSKTP
+1296 
-1304 VEVAIDDIVEYTIR
+1304 
-1318 VYNEGEIDGYA
+1318 
-1329 EEIKDHLPDQL
+1329 
-1340 ELIADNET
+1340 
-1348 NKAYGW
+1348 
-1354 TVDDQD
+1354 
-1360 SKVIKTTY
+1360 
-1368 LSKAN
+1368 
-1373 EKVAGENKIPAF
+1373 
-1385 DGTTLSYKDVKVV
+1385 
-1398 CKVVETNQMPKKITN
+1398 
-1413 LADVSDFTDGDGN
+1413 GN
-1426 KVTDRDSEKD
+1426 KVTDRDSKED

-1449 DESNKDYVPG
+1449 DESKKDYVPG

-1466 EKVTVAKFD
+1466 EKVTLVKFD

-1484 VNDTEITSRIPQV
+1484 VNNTEITSRIPQV
-1497 DVTPIKDGSGT
+1497 DVTPIKDGSST

-1530 IRVYNEGEID
+1530 IRVFNEGEMD

-1642 NTNKD
+1642 DSDKD
-1647 GKDVKDQDSVPDK
+1647 GNDVTDQDSVPDK

-1754 DGLKFVAE
+1754 NGLKFVPE

-1782 ILLQPGDTTEVEVL
+1782 ILLQPGDTTEVEVV

-1842 DAPVSVGVQTGQIR
+1842 DAPVSVGVQTGQIK

-1867 ILSSGVALIK
+1867 ILSSGVVLIK

>member
-1 MKRLKKL
+1 MKKFKKL

-16 LTVATLGI
+16 LTVATLGS

-45 SGYGYQQG
+45 AGYGYQQEG
-53 GASGKVWKIAEY
+53 SKVWKIAEY

-123 LPTGTNYNSLMWLLD
+123 LPTGSNYNSLMWLLD

-143 PAAGTDNKTARE
+143 PAIGTDNTTARE
-155 AFLESKIP
+155 EFLKSKIP
-163 DEFYEY
+163 NELYDLI
-169 VTDDDIDVV
+169 TDDDIDAV

-195 YETTNLK
+195 YETSNFK
-202 VNSIANVDSNYVSIG
+202 INSIANVDSNYASMG
-217 DLAQYNGGD
+217 DIFGD
-226 DGRDREDAIEA
+226 DGWDREDAIEA

-265 KNNATM
+265 KSNATM

-285 NQLLNVD
+285 NQLLNID
-292 YTLSATFTDI
+292 YTLNATFTDI
-302 NGKTITPTIG
+302 NGTTITPSIG
-312 IKNSSGNIVSTTKSL
+312 IKDVSGNVTATTKTL

-335 YLSMPVSSNIS
+335 YLIMPTSSNIS

-375 VVIVDE
+375 VVIVNE
-381 TPFKFSDTTSIVVP
+381 TPLNFSDTTSIVVP

-428 GEATTATYNHPKNPL
+428 GEATTATYNHTKTPL
-443 RVAIGDEVTYTIRVY
+443 KVAIGDVVTYTIRVY
-458 NEGEVDG
+458 NEGDIDG

-477 LEFIVDDQVNIQYGW
+477 LEFIVDDQVNIEYGW
-492 KIASSSDLKTIK
+492 KIASSTDLKTIK

-511 KETTDGANKISA
+511 NETTDGANKISA
-523 FNGKTLAYKDVKIKC
+523 FNGTTLAYKDVKIKC
-538 RVVSTDPMPTKI
+538 RVVATEPMADKI
-550 TNIADITRFTDG
+550 TNIADITKFTDG
-562 DGNTVTDRDSQA
+562 DGNTVTDRDSQE
-574 NNVQLPTGKDLEN
+574 NNVNLPTGKDLEN
-587 YRDSEINRGEEYIPG
+587 YKDSEINRGEEYIPG

-613 LKDFDLS
+613 LKEFDLS

-635 REPKVNVT
+635 REPQVNVT
-643 PLNNGGTTAIYNHP
+643 PLKNGGTTAIYNHP

-698 VSGNATNTKY
+698 VAGNEINTKY

-726 KAKESSAGSNKI
+726 KAKEASEGANKI
-738 KAFNGTT
+738 KAFDGTK

-757 VSTDPMPTKIT
+757 VSTEPMPTKIT
-768 NIADISNFTDGNGN
+768 NIADITKFTDGNGN
-782 KVTDRDSQEN
+782 TVTDRDSQEN

-846 TSRIPQPDVTKL
+846 TSRIPQPDVSKL

-864 TATYNHPKNPI
+864 TATYNHPK
-875 DVTIG
+875 
-880 DIVEYTI
+880 
-887 RVYNEGEVDG
+887 
-897 YVQEITDHLPDQL
+897 
-910 EFVANDETNIKY
+910 
-922 GWTVDGN
+922 
-929 NSKIIRTKYLSKEND
+929 
-944 TAEGENKIT
+944 
-953 SFNGTTLDYKDVKV
+953 
-967 VCKVIE
+967 
-973 TKPMPT
+973 
-979 KITNIADISDF
+979 
-990 TDGNGNK
+990 
-997 VKDRDSQENNVNIPS
+997 
-1012 DLPGYKDDEI
+1012 
-1022 GKNYVPGQQ
+1022 
-1031 DDDDFEKLKIK
+1031 
-1042 EFDLALRK
+1042 
-1050 FITKVNDENISS
+1050 
-1062 RVPVV
+1062 
-1067 DITQLKNG
+1067 
-1075 TATTATYDHPKTPI
+1075 TPI
-1089 KVKIDDVVEYT
+1089 SVAIGDVVEYT
-1100 IRVYNEGG
+1100 IRVYNEAE

-1127 ADNET
+1127 AGNEINT
-1132 NKKYG
+1132 KYG
-1137 WSVDNQNS
+1137 WTVDSNNS
-1145 KVVKTTYLSKANEK
+1145 KIIKTKYLSKANETTE
-1159 VAGENKIPAF
+1159 GDNKIKAF
-1169 DGTTLSYKEVKIA
+1169 DGTKLDYKDVKVV
-1182 CKVISTNP
+1182 CKVVSTDP

-1199 DISDFTNGNGE
+1199 DITKFTDGNGNT
-1210 KVKDR
+1210 VTDR
-1215 DSEENNVNIPSDLP
+1215 DSQENNVNIPSDLP

-1245 DDDDFEKLEVKPLEF
+1245 DDDDFEKLKIKEF
-1260 DLALRKFITKVNDEE
+1260 DLALRKFITKVNNTE
-1275 ITSRIPKVDITKLA
+1275 IKSRIPQVDTTPLKN
-1289 SGEATTA
+1289 GTGTTA
-1296 IYNHSKTP
+1296 IYNHSKEP
-1304 VEVAIDDIVEYTIR
+1304 VKVSLGAVVEYTIR
-1318 VYNEGEIDGYA
+1318 VYNEGQVDGYV

-1340 ELIADNET
+1340 EFIKDNET
-1348 NKAYGW
+1348 NKKYGW
-1354 TVDDQD
+1354 TVDSTD
-1360 SKVIKTTY
+1360 SKVIKTSY

-1385 DGTTLSYKDVKVV
+1385 DGTTLSYKEVKVA
-1398 CKVVETNQMPKKITN
+1398 CKVVSTDPMPSKITN
-1413 LADVSDFTDGDGN
+1413 LADISDFTDGEGN
-1426 KVTDRDSEKD
+1426 KVTDRDSKED

-1449 DESNKDYVPG
+1449 DESKKDYVPG

-1466 EKVTVAKFD
+1466 EKVTLVKFD

-1484 VNDTEITSRIPQV
+1484 VNNTEITSRIPQV
-1497 DVTPIKDGSGT
+1497 DVTPIKDGSST

-1530 IRVYNEGEID
+1530 IRVFNEGEMD

-1642 NTNKD
+1642 DSDKD
-1647 GKDVKDQDSVPDK
+1647 GNDVTDQDSVPDK

-1696 DKIIESGHKAEDD
+1696 EKIIESGHKAEDD

-1754 DGLKFVAE
+1754 NGLKFVPE

-1782 ILLQPGDTTEVEVL
+1782 ILLQPGDTTEVEVV

-1842 DAPVSVGVQTGQIR
+1842 DAPVSVGVQTGQIK
-1856 TFTTIGLAVLV
+1856 TFTTISLAVLV
-1867 ILSSGVALIK
+1867 ILSSGVVLIK

>member
-1 MKRLKKL
+1 MKKFKKL

-16 LTVATLGI
+16 LTVATLGS

-45 SGYGYQQG
+45 AGYGYQQEG
-53 GASGKVWKIAEY
+53 SKVWKIAEY

-123 LPTGTNYNSLMWLLD
+123 LPTGSNYNSLMWLLD

-143 PAAGTDNKTARE
+143 PAIGTDNTTARE
-155 AFLESKIP
+155 EFLKSKIP
-163 DEFYEY
+163 NELYEL
-169 VTDDDIDVV
+169 VTDDDIDAV

-195 YETTNLK
+195 YETSNFK
-202 VNSIANVDSNYVSIG
+202 INSIANVDSNYASMG
-217 DLAQYNGGD
+217 DIFGD
-226 DGRDREDAIEA
+226 DGWDREDAIEA

-246 KANSNYK
+246 KANSSYQ

-265 KNNATM
+265 KSNAKM
-271 TKVGSNY
+271 FKVRDNY
-278 VAGPYKI
+278 IAGPYKI

-292 YTLSATFTDI
+292 YTLNATFTDMD
-302 NGKTITPTIG
+302 GTPITPRIAYRDLDDTTDIPSTGDGTILAT
-312 IKNSSGNIVSTTKSL
+312 SEAL

-335 YLSMPVSSNIS
+335 YLMMPTSSNIS

-375 VVIVDE
+375 VVIANE
-381 TPFKFSDTTSIVVP
+381 TPLNFSDTTSIVVP

-428 GEATTATYNHPKNPL
+428 GEATTATYNHPKTPL
-443 RVAIGDEVTYTIRVY
+443 KVAIGDVVTYTIRVY
-458 NEGEVDG
+458 NEGDIDG

-477 LEFIVDDQVNIQYGW
+477 LEFIVNDQVNIEYGW
-492 KIASSSDLKTIK
+492 KIASSTDLKTIK

-511 KETTDGANKISA
+511 NETTDGANKISA
-523 FNGKTLAYKDVKIKC
+523 FNGTTLAYKDVKIKC
-538 RVVSTDPMPTKI
+538 RVVATEPMADKI
-550 TNIADITRFTDG
+550 TNIADITKFTDG
-562 DGNTVTDRDSQA
+562 DGNTVTDRDSQE
-574 NNVQLPTGKDLEN
+574 NNVNLPTGKDLEN

-613 LKDFDLS
+613 LKEFDLS

-635 REPKVNVT
+635 REPQVNVT
-643 PLNNGGTTAIYNHP
+643 PLKNGGTTAIYNHP

-698 VSGNATNTKY
+698 VAGNETNTKY

-726 KAKESSAGSNKI
+726 KAKEASEGANKI
-738 KAFNGTT
+738 KAFDGEK

-768 NIADISNFTDGNGN
+768 NIADITKFTDGNGN
-782 KVTDRDSQEN
+782 TVTDRDSQEN

-846 TSRIPQPDVTKL
+846 TSRIPQPDVSKL

-864 TATYNHPKNPI
+864 TATYNHPK
-875 DVTIG
+875 
-880 DIVEYTI
+880 
-887 RVYNEGEVDG
+887 
-897 YVQEITDHLPDQL
+897 
-910 EFVANDETNIKY
+910 
-922 GWTVDGN
+922 
-929 NSKIIRTKYLSKEND
+929 
-944 TAEGENKIT
+944 
-953 SFNGTTLDYKDVKV
+953 
-967 VCKVIE
+967 
-973 TKPMPT
+973 
-979 KITNIADISDF
+979 
-990 TDGNGNK
+990 
-997 VKDRDSQENNVNIPS
+997 
-1012 DLPGYKDDEI
+1012 
-1022 GKNYVPGQQ
+1022 
-1031 DDDDFEKLKIK
+1031 
-1042 EFDLALRK
+1042 
-1050 FITKVNDENISS
+1050 
-1062 RVPVV
+1062 
-1067 DITQLKNG
+1067 
-1075 TATTATYDHPKTPI
+1075 TPI
-1089 KVKIDDVVEYT
+1089 SVAIGDVVEYT
-1100 IRVYNEGG
+1100 IRVYNEAE

-1127 ADNET
+1127 AGNEINT
-1132 NKKYG
+1132 KYG
-1137 WSVDNQNS
+1137 WVVDSTNS
-1145 KVVKTTYLSKANEK
+1145 KIIKTNYLSKAKE
-1159 VAGENKIPAF
+1159 ASEGANKIKAF
-1169 DGTTLSYKEVKIA
+1169 DGEKLDYKDVKVV
-1182 CKVISTNP
+1182 CKVVSTDP

-1199 DISDFTNGNGE
+1199 DITKFTDGNGNT
-1210 KVKDR
+1210 VTDR
-1215 DSEENNVNIPSDLP
+1215 DSQENNVNIPSDLP

-1245 DDDDFEKLEVKPLEF
+1245 DDDDFEKLKIKEF
-1260 DLALRKFITKVNDEE
+1260 DLALRKFITKVNNTE
-1275 ITSRIPKVDITKLA
+1275 IKSRIPQVDTTPLKN
-1289 SGEATTA
+1289 GTGTTA
-1296 IYNHSKTP
+1296 IYNHSKEP
-1304 VEVAIDDIVEYTIR
+1304 VKVSLGAVVEYTIR
-1318 VYNEGEIDGYA
+1318 VYNEGQVDGYV

-1340 ELIADNET
+1340 EFIKDNET
-1348 NKAYGW
+1348 NKKYGW
-1354 TVDDQD
+1354 TVDSTD
-1360 SKVIKTTY
+1360 SKVIKTSY

-1385 DGTTLSYKDVKVV
+1385 DGTTLSYKEVKVA
-1398 CKVVETNQMPKKITN
+1398 CKVISTDPMPSKITN
-1413 LADVSDFTDGDGN
+1413 LADISDFTDGEGN
-1426 KVTDRDSEKD
+1426 KVTDRDSKED

-1449 DESNKDYVPG
+1449 DESKKDYVPG

-1466 EKVTVAKFD
+1466 EKVTLVKFD

-1484 VNDTEITSRIPQV
+1484 VNNTEITSRIPQV
-1497 DVTPIKDGSGT
+1497 DVTPIKDGSST

-1530 IRVYNEGEID
+1530 IRVFNEGEMD

-1642 NTNKD
+1642 DSDKD
-1647 GKDVKDQDSVPDK
+1647 GNDVTDQDSVPDK

-1696 DKIIESGHKAEDD
+1696 EKIIESGHKAEDD

-1754 DGLKFVAE
+1754 NGLKFVPE

-1782 ILLQPGDTTEVEVL
+1782 ILLQPGDTTEVEVV

-1842 DAPVSVGVQTGQIR
+1842 DAPVSVGVQTGQIK
-1856 TFTTIGLAVLV
+1856 TFTTISLAVLV
-1867 ILSSGVALIK
+1867 ILSSGVVLIK

>member
-1 MKRLKKL
+1 MKKFKKL
-8 VSSILITM
+8 VSIILITM
-16 LTVATLGI
+16 LTVATLGS

-45 SGYGYQQG
+45 AGYGYQQEG
-53 GASGKVWKIAEY
+53 SKVWKIAEY

-123 LPTGTNYNSLMWLLD
+123 LPTGSNYNSLMWLLD

-143 PAAGTDNKTARE
+143 PAIGTDNTTARE
-155 AFLESKIP
+155 EFLKSKIP
-163 DEFYEY
+163 NELYDLI
-169 VTDDDIDVV
+169 TDDDIDAV

-195 YETTNLK
+195 YETSNFK
-202 VNSIANVDSNYVSIG
+202 INSIANVDSNYASMG
-217 DLAQYNGGD
+217 DIFGD
-226 DGRDREDAIEA
+226 DGWDREDAIEA

-265 KNNATM
+265 KSNATM

-292 YTLSATFTDI
+292 YTLNATFTDI
-302 NGKTITPTIG
+302 NGTTITPSIG
-312 IKNSSGNIVSTTKSL
+312 IKDVSGKETATTKTL

-335 YLSMPVSSNIS
+335 YLIMPTSSNIS

-375 VVIVDE
+375 VVIVNE
-381 TPFKFSDTTSIVVP
+381 TPLNFSDATSIVVP

-428 GEATTATYNHPKNPL
+428 GEATTATYNHTKTPL
-443 RVAIGDEVTYTIRVY
+443 KVAIGDVVTYTIRVY
-458 NEGEVDG
+458 NEGDIDG

-472 HLPEQ
+472 HLPDQ
-477 LEFIVDDQVNIQYGW
+477 LEFIVDDQVNIEYGW
-492 KIASSSDLKTIK
+492 KIASSTDLKTIK

-511 KETTDGANKISA
+511 NETTDGANKISA
-523 FNGKTLAYKDVKIKC
+523 FNGTTLAYKDVKIKC
-538 RVVSTDPMPTKI
+538 RVVATDPMADKI
-550 TNIADITRFTDG
+550 TNIADITKFTDG
-562 DGNTVTDRDSQA
+562 DGNTVTDRDSQE
-574 NNVQLPTGKDLEN
+574 NNVNLPTGKNLEN

-613 LKDFDLS
+613 LKEFDLS

-635 REPKVNVT
+635 REPQVNVT
-643 PLNNGGTTAIYNHP
+643 PLKNGGTTAIYNHP

-698 VSGNATNTKY
+698 VTGNEINTKY

-726 KAKESSAGSNKI
+726 KAKETSEGANKI
-738 KAFNGTT
+738 KAFDGTK

-768 NIADISNFTDGNGN
+768 NIADITKFTDGNGN
-782 KVTDRDSQEN
+782 TVTDRDSQEN

-837 ITKLNDEEI
+837 ITKVNNTEI
-846 TSRIPQPDVTKL
+846 KSRIPQVD
-858 ADGTAT
+858 T
-864 TATYNHPKNPI
+864 TP
-875 DVTIG
+875 
-880 DIVEYTI
+880 
-887 RVYNEGEVDG
+887 
-897 YVQEITDHLPDQL
+897 
-910 EFVANDETNIKY
+910 
-922 GWTVDGN
+922 
-929 NSKIIRTKYLSKEND
+929 
-944 TAEGENKIT
+944 
-953 SFNGTTLDYKDVKV
+953 
-967 VCKVIE
+967 
-973 TKPMPT
+973 
-979 KITNIADISDF
+979 
-990 TDGNGNK
+990 
-997 VKDRDSQENNVNIPS
+997 
-1012 DLPGYKDDEI
+1012 
-1022 GKNYVPGQQ
+1022 
-1031 DDDDFEKLKIK
+1031 
-1042 EFDLALRK
+1042 
-1050 FITKVNDENISS
+1050 
-1062 RVPVV
+1062 
-1067 DITQLKNG
+1067 LKNG
-1075 TATTATYDHPKTPI
+1075 TGTTAIYNHSKEPV
-1089 KVKIDDVVEYT
+1089 KVSLGAVVEYT
-1100 IRVYNEGG
+1100 IRVYNEGQ
-1108 VDGYVEEITDH
+1108 VDGYVEEIKDH

-1127 ADNET
+1127 KDNET

-1137 WSVDNQNS
+1137 WTVDSTDS
-1145 KVVKTTYLSKANEK
+1145 KVIKTSYLSKANEK
-1159 VAGENKIPAF
+1159 VAGKNKIPAF
-1169 DGTTLSYKEVKIA
+1169 DGTTLSYKEVKVA
-1182 CKVISTNP
+1182 CKVVSTDP
-1190 MPTKITNIA
+1190 MPSKITNLA
-1199 DISDFTNGNGE
+1199 DISDFTDGE
-1210 KVKDR
+1210 
-1215 DSEENNVNIPSDLP
+1215 
-1229 GYKDD
+1229 
-1234 EIGKDYVPGQQ
+1234 
-1245 DDDDFEKLEVKPLEF
+1245 
-1260 DLALRKFITKVNDEE
+1260 
-1275 ITSRIPKVDITKLA
+1275 
-1289 SGEATTA
+1289 
-1296 IYNHSKTP
+1296 
-1304 VEVAIDDIVEYTIR
+1304 
-1318 VYNEGEIDGYA
+1318 
-1329 EEIKDHLPDQL
+1329 
-1340 ELIADNET
+1340 
-1348 NKAYGW
+1348 
-1354 TVDDQD
+1354 
-1360 SKVIKTTY
+1360 
-1368 LSKAN
+1368 
-1373 EKVAGENKIPAF
+1373 
-1385 DGTTLSYKDVKVV
+1385 
-1398 CKVVETNQMPKKITN
+1398 
-1413 LADVSDFTDGDGN
+1413 GN
-1426 KVTDRDSEKD
+1426 KVTDRDSKED

-1449 DESNKDYVPG
+1449 DESKKDYVPG

-1466 EKVTVAKFD
+1466 EKVTLVKFD

-1484 VNDTEITSRIPQV
+1484 VNNTEITSRIPQV
-1497 DVTPIKDGSGT
+1497 DVTPIKDGSST

-1530 IRVYNEGEID
+1530 IRVFNEGEMD

-1642 NTNKD
+1642 DSDKD
-1647 GKDVKDQDSVPDK
+1647 GNDVTDQDSVPDK

-1696 DKIIESGHKAEDD
+1696 EKIIESGHKAEDD

-1754 DGLKFVAE
+1754 NGLKFVPE

-1776 TDQTKD
+1776 TEQTKD
-1782 ILLQPGDTTEVEVL
+1782 ILLQPGDTTEVEVV

-1842 DAPVSVGVQTGQIR
+1842 DAPVSVGVQTGQIK

-1867 ILSSGVALIK
+1867 ILSSGVVLIK

>member
-1 MKRLKKL
+1 MKKFKKL

-16 LTVATLGI
+16 LTVATLGS

-33 GPLYLGIVSLRR
+33 GPLYLGIVSLR
-45 SGYGYQQG
+45 SAGYGYQQEG
-53 GASGKVWKIAEY
+53 SKVWKIAEY
-65 DSENGKTADLSKTIY
+65 DSENGRTANLSKTIY

-123 LPTGTNYNSLMWLLD
+123 LPTGSNYNSLMWLLD

-143 PAAGTDNKTARE
+143 PAIGTDNTTARE
-155 AFLESKIP
+155 EFLKSKIP
-163 DEFYEY
+163 NELYEL
-169 VTDDDIDVV
+169 VTDDDIDAV
-178 QQLAIWYFT
+178 QQLAVWYFT

-195 YETTNLK
+195 YETSNFK
-202 VNSIANVDSNYVSIG
+202 INSIANVDSNYASMG
-217 DLAQYNGGD
+217 DIFGD
-226 DGRDREDAIEA
+226 DGWDREDAIEA

-265 KNNATM
+265 KSNATM

-292 YTLSATFTDI
+292 YTLNATFTDI
-302 NGKTITPTIG
+302 NGTTITPSIG
-312 IKNSSGNIVSTTKSL
+312 IKDVSGNVTATTKTL

-335 YLSMPVSSNIS
+335 YLIMPTSSNIS

-361 DYWSVADAPTTEQP
+361 DYWSVVDAPTTEQP
-375 VVIVDE
+375 VVIVNE
-381 TPFKFSDTTSIVVP
+381 TPLNFSDTTSIVVP

-428 GEATTATYNHPKNPL
+428 GEATTATYNHPKIPL
-443 RVAIGDEVTYTIRVY
+443 KVAIGDVVTYTIRVY
-458 NEGEVDG
+458 NEGDIDG

-472 HLPEQ
+472 HLPDQ
-477 LEFIVDDQVNIQYGW
+477 LEFIVDDQVNIEYGW
-492 KIASSSDLKTIK
+492 KIASSTDLKTIK

-511 KETTDGANKISA
+511 NETTDGANKISA
-523 FNGKTLAYKDVKIKC
+523 FNGTTLAYKDVKIKC
-538 RVVSTDPMPTKI
+538 RVVATDPMADKI
-550 TNIADITRFTDG
+550 TNIADITKFTDG
-562 DGNTVTDRDSQA
+562 DGNTVTDRDSQE
-574 NNVQLPTGKDLEN
+574 NNVNLPTGKDLEN
-587 YRDSEINRGEEYIPG
+587 YKDSEINRGEEYIPG

-613 LKDFDLS
+613 LKEFDLS

-635 REPKVNVT
+635 REPQVNVT
-643 PLNNGGTTAIYNHP
+643 PLKNGGTTAIYNHP

-698 VSGNATNTKY
+698 VAGNETNSKY

-726 KAKESSAGSNKI
+726 KAKEASEGANKI
-738 KAFNGTT
+738 KAFDGTK

-768 NIADISNFTDGNGN
+768 NIADITKFTDGNGN

-846 TSRIPQPDVTKL
+846 TSRVPQPDVSKL

-864 TATYNHPKNPI
+864 TATYNHPK
-875 DVTIG
+875 
-880 DIVEYTI
+880 
-887 RVYNEGEVDG
+887 
-897 YVQEITDHLPDQL
+897 
-910 EFVANDETNIKY
+910 
-922 GWTVDGN
+922 
-929 NSKIIRTKYLSKEND
+929 
-944 TAEGENKIT
+944 
-953 SFNGTTLDYKDVKV
+953 
-967 VCKVIE
+967 
-973 TKPMPT
+973 
-979 KITNIADISDF
+979 
-990 TDGNGNK
+990 
-997 VKDRDSQENNVNIPS
+997 
-1012 DLPGYKDDEI
+1012 
-1022 GKNYVPGQQ
+1022 
-1031 DDDDFEKLKIK
+1031 
-1042 EFDLALRK
+1042 
-1050 FITKVNDENISS
+1050 
-1062 RVPVV
+1062 
-1067 DITQLKNG
+1067 
-1075 TATTATYDHPKTPI
+1075 TPI
-1089 KVKIDDVVEYT
+1089 SVAIGDVVEYT
-1100 IRVYNEGG
+1100 IRVYNEAE

-1119 LPDQLEFI
+1119 LPDQLEFV
-1127 ADNET
+1127 AGNET
-1132 NKKYG
+1132 NTKYG
-1137 WSVDNQNS
+1137 WTVDSNNS
-1145 KVVKTTYLSKANEK
+1145 KIIKTKYLSKANETTE
-1159 VAGENKIPAF
+1159 GDNKIKAF
-1169 DGTTLSYKEVKIA
+1169 DGTKLDYKDVKVV
-1182 CKVISTNP
+1182 CKVVSTDP

-1199 DISDFTNGNGE
+1199 DITKFTDGNGN
-1210 KVKDR
+1210 KVTDR
-1215 DSEENNVNIPSDLP
+1215 DSQENNVNIPSDLP

-1245 DDDDFEKLEVKPLEF
+1245 DDDDFEKLKIKEF
-1260 DLALRKFITKVNDEE
+1260 DLALRKFITKVNNTE
-1275 ITSRIPKVDITKLA
+1275 IKSRIPQVDTTPLKN
-1289 SGEATTA
+1289 GTGTTA
-1296 IYNHSKTP
+1296 IYNHSKEP
-1304 VEVAIDDIVEYTIR
+1304 VKVSLGAVVEYTIR
-1318 VYNEGEIDGYA
+1318 VYNEGQVDGYV

-1340 ELIADNET
+1340 EFIKDNET
-1348 NKAYGW
+1348 NKKYGW
-1354 TVDDQD
+1354 TVDSTD
-1360 SKVIKTTY
+1360 SKVIKTSY

-1385 DGTTLSYKDVKVV
+1385 DGTTLSYKEVKVA
-1398 CKVVETNQMPKKITN
+1398 CKVVSTDPMPSKITN
-1413 LADVSDFTDGDGN
+1413 LADISDFTDGEGN
-1426 KVTDRDSEKD
+1426 KVTDRDSKED

-1449 DESNKDYVPG
+1449 DESKKDYVPG

-1466 EKVTVAKFD
+1466 EKVTLVKFD

-1484 VNDTEITSRIPQV
+1484 VNNTEITSRIPQV
-1497 DVTPIKDGSGT
+1497 DVTPIKDGSST

-1530 IRVYNEGEID
+1530 IRVFNEGEMD

-1642 NTNKD
+1642 DSDKD
-1647 GKDVKDQDSVPDK
+1647 GNDVTDQDSVPDK

-1696 DKIIESGHKAEDD
+1696 EKIIESGHKAEDD

-1754 DGLKFVAE
+1754 NGLKFVPE

-1782 ILLQPGDTTEVEVL
+1782 ILLQPGDTTEVEVV

-1842 DAPVSVGVQTGQIR
+1842 DAPVSVGVKTGQIR

-1867 ILSSGVALIK
+1867 ILSSGVVLIK

>member
-1 MKRLKKL
+1 MKKFKKL

-16 LTVATLGI
+16 LTVATLGS

-33 GPLYLGIVSLRR
+33 GPLYLGIASLRR
-45 SGYGYQQG
+45 AGYGYQQEG
-53 GASGKVWKIAEY
+53 SKVWKIAEY

-123 LPTGTNYNSLMWLLD
+123 LPTGSNYNSLMWLLD

-143 PAAGTDNKTARE
+143 PAIGTDNTTARE
-155 AFLESKIP
+155 EFLKSKIP
-163 DEFYEY
+163 NELYELI
-169 VTDDDIDVV
+169 TDDDIDAV

-195 YETTNLK
+195 YETSNFK
-202 VNSIANVDSNYVSIG
+202 INSIANVDSNYASMG
-217 DLAQYNGGD
+217 DIFGD
-226 DGRDREDAIEA
+226 DGWDREDAIEA

-265 KNNATM
+265 KSNATM

-292 YTLSATFTDI
+292 YTLNATFTDI
-302 NGKTITPTIG
+302 NGTTITPSIG
-312 IKNSSGNIVSTTKSL
+312 IKDVSGNVTATTKTL

-335 YLSMPVSSNIS
+335 YLIMPTSSNIS

-375 VVIVDE
+375 VVIVNE
-381 TPFKFSDTTSIVVP
+381 TPLNFSDTTSIVVP

-428 GEATTATYNHPKNPL
+428 GEATTATYNHTKTPL
-443 RVAIGDEVTYTIRVY
+443 KVAIGDVVTYTIRVY
-458 NEGEVDG
+458 NEGDIDG

-477 LEFIVDDQVNIQYGW
+477 LEFIVDDQVNIEYGW
-492 KIASSSDLKTIK
+492 KIASSTDLKTIK

-511 KETTDGANKISA
+511 NETTDGANKISA
-523 FNGKTLAYKDVKIKC
+523 FNGTTLAYKDVKIKC
-538 RVVSTDPMPTKI
+538 RVVATEPMADKI
-550 TNIADITRFTDG
+550 TNIADITKFTDG
-562 DGNTVTDRDSQA
+562 DGNTVTDRDSQE
-574 NNVQLPTGKDLEN
+574 NNVNLPTGKDLEN

-635 REPKVNVT
+635 REPHVNVT
-643 PLNNGGTTAIYNHP
+643 PLKNGGTTAIYNHP

-698 VSGNATNTKY
+698 VTGNEINTKY
-708 GWVVDSTNSKII
+708 GWVVDSTNPKII

-726 KAKESSAGSNKI
+726 KAKEASEGANKI
-738 KAFNGTT
+738 KAFDGTK

-768 NIADISNFTDGNGN
+768 NIADITKFTDGNGN
-782 KVTDRDSQEN
+782 TVTDRDSQEN

-846 TSRIPQPDVTKL
+846 TSRIPQPDVSKL

-864 TATYNHPKNPI
+864 TATYNHPK
-875 DVTIG
+875 
-880 DIVEYTI
+880 
-887 RVYNEGEVDG
+887 
-897 YVQEITDHLPDQL
+897 
-910 EFVANDETNIKY
+910 
-922 GWTVDGN
+922 
-929 NSKIIRTKYLSKEND
+929 
-944 TAEGENKIT
+944 
-953 SFNGTTLDYKDVKV
+953 
-967 VCKVIE
+967 
-973 TKPMPT
+973 
-979 KITNIADISDF
+979 
-990 TDGNGNK
+990 
-997 VKDRDSQENNVNIPS
+997 
-1012 DLPGYKDDEI
+1012 
-1022 GKNYVPGQQ
+1022 
-1031 DDDDFEKLKIK
+1031 
-1042 EFDLALRK
+1042 
-1050 FITKVNDENISS
+1050 
-1062 RVPVV
+1062 
-1067 DITQLKNG
+1067 
-1075 TATTATYDHPKTPI
+1075 TPI
-1089 KVKIDDVVEYT
+1089 SVAIGDVVEYT
-1100 IRVYNEGG
+1100 IRVYNEAE

-1127 ADNET
+1127 AGNEINT
-1132 NKKYG
+1132 KYG
-1137 WSVDNQNS
+1137 WTVDSNNS
-1145 KVVKTTYLSKANEK
+1145 KIIKTKYLSKANETTE
-1159 VAGENKIPAF
+1159 GDNKIKAF
-1169 DGTTLSYKEVKIA
+1169 DGTKLDYKDVKVV
-1182 CKVISTNP
+1182 CKVVSTDP

-1199 DISDFTNGNGE
+1199 DITKFTDGNGNT
-1210 KVKDR
+1210 VTDR
-1215 DSEENNVNIPSDLP
+1215 DSQENNVNIPSDLP

-1245 DDDDFEKLEVKPLEF
+1245 DDDDFEKLKIKEF
-1260 DLALRKFITKVNDEE
+1260 DLALRKFITKVNNTE
-1275 ITSRIPKVDITKLA
+1275 IKSRIPQVDTTPLKN
-1289 SGEATTA
+1289 GTGTTA
-1296 IYNHSKTP
+1296 IYNHSKEP
-1304 VEVAIDDIVEYTIR
+1304 VKVSLGAVVEYTIR
-1318 VYNEGEIDGYA
+1318 VYNEGQVDGYV

-1340 ELIADNET
+1340 EFIKDNET
-1348 NKAYGW
+1348 NKKYGW
-1354 TVDDQD
+1354 TVDSTD
-1360 SKVIKTTY
+1360 SKVIKTSY

-1385 DGTTLSYKDVKVV
+1385 DGTTLSYKEVKVA
-1398 CKVVETNQMPKKITN
+1398 CKVVSTDPMPSKITN
-1413 LADVSDFTDGDGN
+1413 LADISDFTDGEGN
-1426 KVTDRDSEKD
+1426 KVTDRDSKED

-1449 DESNKDYVPG
+1449 DESKKDYVPG

-1466 EKVTVAKFD
+1466 EKVTLVKFD

-1484 VNDTEITSRIPQV
+1484 VNNTEITSRIPQV
-1497 DVTPIKDGSGT
+1497 DVIPIKDGSST

-1530 IRVYNEGEID
+1530 IRVFNEGEMD

-1642 NTNKD
+1642 DSDRD
-1647 GKDVKDQDSVPDK
+1647 GNDVTDQDSVPDK
-1660 WNEGEDDQDIEKVKV
+1660 WNDGEDDQDIEKVKV

-1696 DKIIESGHKAEDD
+1696 EKIIESGHKAEDD

-1754 DGLKFVAE
+1754 NGLKFVPE

-1782 ILLQPGDTTEVEVL
+1782 ILLQPGDTTEVEVV

-1828 STPDNNKKGEDDID
+1828 STPDHNKKGEDDID
-1842 DAPVSVGVQTGQIR
+1842 DAPVSVGVQTGQIK
-1856 TFTTIGLAVLV
+1856 TFTTISLAVLV
-1867 ILSSGVALIK
+1867 ILSSGVVLIK

>member
-1 MKRLKKL
+1 MKKFKKL

-16 LTVATLGI
+16 LTVATLGS

-45 SGYGYQQG
+45 AGYGYQQEG
-53 GASGKVWKIAEY
+53 SKVWKIAEY

-123 LPTGTNYNSLMWLLD
+123 LPTGSSYNSLMWLLD

-143 PAAGTDNKTARE
+143 PAIGTDNTTARE
-155 AFLESKIP
+155 EFLKSKIP
-163 DEFYEY
+163 NELYDLI
-169 VTDDDIDVV
+169 TDDDIDAV

-195 YETTNLK
+195 YETSNFK
-202 VNSIANVDSNYVSIG
+202 INSIANVDSNYASMG
-217 DLAQYNGGD
+217 DIFGD
-226 DGRDREDAIEA
+226 DGWDREDAIEA

-265 KNNATM
+265 KSNATM

-285 NQLLNVD
+285 NKLLNVD
-292 YTLSATFTDI
+292 YTLNATFTDI
-302 NGKTITPTIG
+302 NGTAITPSIG
-312 IKNSSGNIVSTTKSL
+312 IKDVSGNVTATTKTL

-335 YLSMPVSSNIS
+335 YLIMPTSSNIS

-375 VVIVDE
+375 VVIVNE
-381 TPFKFSDTTSIVVP
+381 TPLNFSDATSIVVP

-428 GEATTATYNHPKNPL
+428 GEATTATYNHPKTPL
-443 RVAIGDEVTYTIRVY
+443 KIAIGDVVTYTIRVY
-458 NEGEVDG
+458 NEGDIDG

-472 HLPEQ
+472 HLPDQ
-477 LEFIVDDQVNIQYGW
+477 LEFIVDDQVNIEYGW
-492 KIASSSDLKTIK
+492 KIASSTDLKTIK

-511 KETTDGANKISA
+511 NETTDGANKISA
-523 FNGKTLAYKDVKIKC
+523 FNGTTLAYKDVKIKC
-538 RVVSTDPMPTKI
+538 RVVATEPMADKI
-550 TNIADITRFTDG
+550 TNIADITKFTDG
-562 DGNTVTDRDSQA
+562 DGNTVTDRDSQE
-574 NNVQLPTGKDLEN
+574 NNVNLPTGKDLEN
-587 YRDSEINRGEEYIPG
+587 YKDSEINRGEEYIPG

-613 LKDFDLS
+613 LKEFDLS

-635 REPKVNVT
+635 REPQVNVT
-643 PLNNGGTTAIYNHP
+643 PLKNGGTTAIYNHP

-698 VSGNATNTKY
+698 VAGNETNSKY

-726 KAKESSAGSNKI
+726 KAKEASEGANKI
-738 KAFNGTT
+738 KAFDGTK

-757 VSTDPMPTKIT
+757 VSTEPMPTKIT
-768 NIADISNFTDGNGN
+768 NIADITKFTDGNGN
-782 KVTDRDSQEN
+782 TVTDRDSQEN

-846 TSRIPQPDVTKL
+846 TSRIPQPDVSKL

-864 TATYNHPKNPI
+864 TATYNHPK
-875 DVTIG
+875 
-880 DIVEYTI
+880 
-887 RVYNEGEVDG
+887 
-897 YVQEITDHLPDQL
+897 
-910 EFVANDETNIKY
+910 
-922 GWTVDGN
+922 
-929 NSKIIRTKYLSKEND
+929 
-944 TAEGENKIT
+944 
-953 SFNGTTLDYKDVKV
+953 
-967 VCKVIE
+967 
-973 TKPMPT
+973 
-979 KITNIADISDF
+979 
-990 TDGNGNK
+990 
-997 VKDRDSQENNVNIPS
+997 
-1012 DLPGYKDDEI
+1012 
-1022 GKNYVPGQQ
+1022 
-1031 DDDDFEKLKIK
+1031 
-1042 EFDLALRK
+1042 
-1050 FITKVNDENISS
+1050 
-1062 RVPVV
+1062 
-1067 DITQLKNG
+1067 
-1075 TATTATYDHPKTPI
+1075 TPI
-1089 KVKIDDVVEYT
+1089 SVAIGDVVEYT
-1100 IRVYNEGG
+1100 IRVYNEAE

-1119 LPDQLEFI
+1119 LPDQLEFVTG
-1127 ADNET
+1127 NET
-1132 NKKYG
+1132 NTKYG
-1137 WSVDNQNS
+1137 WTVDSNNS
-1145 KVVKTTYLSKANEK
+1145 KIIKTKYLSKANETTE
-1159 VAGENKIPAF
+1159 GDNKIKAF
-1169 DGTTLSYKEVKIA
+1169 DGTKLDYKDVKVV
-1182 CKVISTNP
+1182 CKVVSTEP

-1199 DISDFTNGNGE
+1199 DITKFTDGNGNT
-1210 KVKDR
+1210 VTDR
-1215 DSEENNVNIPSDLP
+1215 DSQENNVNIPSDLP

-1245 DDDDFEKLEVKPLEF
+1245 DDDDFEKLKIKEF
-1260 DLALRKFITKVNDEE
+1260 DLALRKFITKVNNTE
-1275 ITSRIPKVDITKLA
+1275 IKSRIPQVDTTPLKN
-1289 SGEATTA
+1289 GTGTTA
-1296 IYNHSKTP
+1296 IYNHSKEP
-1304 VEVAIDDIVEYTIR
+1304 VKVSLGAVVEYTIR
-1318 VYNEGEIDGYA
+1318 VYNEGQVDGYV

-1340 ELIADNET
+1340 EFVKDNET
-1348 NKAYGW
+1348 NKKYGW
-1354 TVDDQD
+1354 TVDSTD
-1360 SKVIKTTY
+1360 SKVIKTSY

-1373 EKVAGENKIPAF
+1373 EKVAEENKIPAF
-1385 DGTTLSYKDVKVV
+1385 DGTTLSYKEVKVA
-1398 CKVVETNQMPKKITN
+1398 CKVVSTDPMPSKITN
-1413 LADVSDFTDGDGN
+1413 LADISDFTDGEGN
-1426 KVTDRDSEKD
+1426 KVTDRDSKED

-1449 DESNKDYVPG
+1449 DESKKDYVPG

-1466 EKVTVAKFD
+1466 EKVTLVKFD

-1484 VNDTEITSRIPQV
+1484 VNNTEITSRIPQV
-1497 DVTPIKDGSGT
+1497 DVTPIKDGSST

-1530 IRVYNEGEID
+1530 IRVFNEGEMD

-1636 QAQISK
+1636 QAQISRDSD
-1642 NTNKD
+1642 KD
-1647 GKDVKDQDSVPDK
+1647 GNDVTDQDSVPDK

-1696 DKIIESGHKAEDD
+1696 EKIIESGHKAEDD

-1754 DGLKFVAE
+1754 NGLKFVPE

-1782 ILLQPGDTTEVEVL
+1782 ILLQPGDTTEVEVV

-1842 DAPVSVGVQTGQIR
+1842 DAPVSVGVQTGQIK

-1867 ILSSGVALIK
+1867 ILSSGVVLIK

>member
-1 MKRLKKL
+1 MKKFKKL

-16 LTVATLGI
+16 LTVATLGS

-45 SGYGYQQG
+45 AGYGYQQEG
-53 GASGKVWKIAEY
+53 SKVWKIAEY

-123 LPTGTNYNSLMWLLD
+123 LPTGSNYNSLMWLLD

-143 PAAGTDNKTARE
+143 PAIGTDNTTARE
-155 AFLESKIP
+155 EFLKSKIP
-163 DEFYEY
+163 NELYDLI
-169 VTDDDIDVV
+169 TDDDIDAV

-195 YETTNLK
+195 YETSNFK
-202 VNSIANVDSNYVSIG
+202 INSIANVDSNYASMG
-217 DLAQYNGGD
+217 DIFGD
-226 DGRDREDAIEA
+226 DGWDREDAIEA

-265 KNNATM
+265 KSNATM

-285 NQLLNVD
+285 NQLLNID
-292 YTLSATFTDI
+292 YTLNATFTDI
-302 NGKTITPTIG
+302 NGTTITPSIG
-312 IKNSSGNIVSTTKSL
+312 IKDVSGNVTATTKTL

-335 YLSMPVSSNIS
+335 YLIMPTSSNIS

-375 VVIVDE
+375 VVIVNE
-381 TPFKFSDTTSIVVP
+381 TPLNFSDTTSIVVP

-428 GEATTATYNHPKNPL
+428 GEATTATYNHTKTPL
-443 RVAIGDEVTYTIRVY
+443 KVAIGDVVTYTIRVY
-458 NEGEVDG
+458 NEGDIDG

-477 LEFIVDDQVNIQYGW
+477 LEFIVDDQVNIEYGW
-492 KIASSSDLKTIK
+492 KIASSTDLKTIK

-511 KETTDGANKISA
+511 NETTDGANKISA
-523 FNGKTLAYKDVKIKC
+523 FNGTTLAYKDVKIKC
-538 RVVSTDPMPTKI
+538 RVVATEPMADKI
-550 TNIADITRFTDG
+550 TNIADITKFTDG
-562 DGNTVTDRDSQA
+562 DGNTVTDRDSQE
-574 NNVQLPTGKDLEN
+574 NNVNLPTGKDLEN
-587 YRDSEINRGEEYIPG
+587 YKDSEINRGEEYIPG

-613 LKDFDLS
+613 LKEFDLS

-635 REPKVNVT
+635 REPQVNVT
-643 PLNNGGTTAIYNHP
+643 PLKNGGTTAIYNHP

-698 VSGNATNTKY
+698 VAGNEINTKY

-726 KAKESSAGSNKI
+726 KAKEASEGANKI
-738 KAFNGTT
+738 KAFDGTK

-757 VSTDPMPTKIT
+757 VSTEPMPTKIT
-768 NIADISNFTDGNGN
+768 NIADITKFTDGNGN
-782 KVTDRDSQEN
+782 TVTDRDSQEN

-846 TSRIPQPDVTKL
+846 TSRIPQPDVSKL

-864 TATYNHPKNPI
+864 TATYNHPK
-875 DVTIG
+875 
-880 DIVEYTI
+880 
-887 RVYNEGEVDG
+887 
-897 YVQEITDHLPDQL
+897 
-910 EFVANDETNIKY
+910 
-922 GWTVDGN
+922 
-929 NSKIIRTKYLSKEND
+929 
-944 TAEGENKIT
+944 
-953 SFNGTTLDYKDVKV
+953 
-967 VCKVIE
+967 
-973 TKPMPT
+973 
-979 KITNIADISDF
+979 
-990 TDGNGNK
+990 
-997 VKDRDSQENNVNIPS
+997 
-1012 DLPGYKDDEI
+1012 
-1022 GKNYVPGQQ
+1022 
-1031 DDDDFEKLKIK
+1031 
-1042 EFDLALRK
+1042 
-1050 FITKVNDENISS
+1050 
-1062 RVPVV
+1062 
-1067 DITQLKNG
+1067 
-1075 TATTATYDHPKTPI
+1075 TPI
-1089 KVKIDDVVEYT
+1089 SVAIGDVVEYT
-1100 IRVYNEGG
+1100 IRVYNEAE

-1127 ADNET
+1127 AGNEINT
-1132 NKKYG
+1132 KYG
-1137 WSVDNQNS
+1137 WTVDSNNS
-1145 KVVKTTYLSKANEK
+1145 KIIKTKYLSKANETTE
-1159 VAGENKIPAF
+1159 GDNKIKAF
-1169 DGTTLSYKEVKIA
+1169 DGTKLDYKDVKVV
-1182 CKVISTNP
+1182 CKVVSTDP

-1199 DISDFTNGNGE
+1199 DITKFTDGNGNI
-1210 KVKDR
+1210 VTDR
-1215 DSEENNVNIPSDLP
+1215 DSQENNVNIPSDLP

-1245 DDDDFEKLEVKPLEF
+1245 DDDDFEKLKIKEF
-1260 DLALRKFITKVNDEE
+1260 DLALRKFITKVNNTE
-1275 ITSRIPKVDITKLA
+1275 IKSRIPQVDTTPLKN
-1289 SGEATTA
+1289 GTGTTA
-1296 IYNHSKTP
+1296 IYNHSKEP
-1304 VEVAIDDIVEYTIR
+1304 VKVSLGAVVEYTIR
-1318 VYNEGEIDGYA
+1318 VYNEGQVDGYV

-1340 ELIADNET
+1340 EFIKDNET
-1348 NKAYGW
+1348 NKKYGW
-1354 TVDDQD
+1354 TVDSTD
-1360 SKVIKTTY
+1360 SKVIKTSY

-1385 DGTTLSYKDVKVV
+1385 DGTTLSYKEVKVA
-1398 CKVVETNQMPKKITN
+1398 CKVVSTDPMPSKITN
-1413 LADVSDFTDGDGN
+1413 LADISDFTDGEGN
-1426 KVTDRDSEKD
+1426 KVTDRDSKED

-1449 DESNKDYVPG
+1449 DESKKDYVPG

-1466 EKVTVAKFD
+1466 EKVTLVKFD

-1484 VNDTEITSRIPQV
+1484 VNNTEITSRIPQV
-1497 DVTPIKDGSGT
+1497 DVTPIKDGSST

-1530 IRVYNEGEID
+1530 IRVFNEGEMD

-1642 NTNKD
+1642 DSDKD
-1647 GKDVKDQDSVPDK
+1647 GNDVTDQDSVPDK

-1696 DKIIESGHKAEDD
+1696 EKIIESGHKAEDD

-1754 DGLKFVAE
+1754 NGLKFVPE

-1782 ILLQPGDTTEVEVL
+1782 ILLQPGDTTEVEVV

-1842 DAPVSVGVQTGQIR
+1842 DAPVSVGVQTGQIK

-1867 ILSSGVALIK
+1867 ILSSGVVLIK

>member
-1 MKRLKKL
+1 MKKFKKL

-16 LTVATLGI
+16 LTVATLGS

-45 SGYGYQQG
+45 AGYGYQQEG
-53 GASGKVWKIAEY
+53 SKVWKIAEY

-123 LPTGTNYNSLMWLLD
+123 LPTGSNYNSLMWLLD

-143 PAAGTDNKTARE
+143 PAIGTDNTTARE
-155 AFLESKIP
+155 EFLKSKIP
-163 DEFYEY
+163 NELYDLI
-169 VTDDDIDVV
+169 TDDDIDAV

-195 YETTNLK
+195 YETSNFK
-202 VNSIANVDSNYVSIG
+202 INSIANVDSNYASMG
-217 DLAQYNGGD
+217 DIFGD
-226 DGRDREDAIEA
+226 DGWDREDAIEA

-265 KNNATM
+265 KSNATM

-292 YTLSATFTDI
+292 YTLNATFTDI
-302 NGKTITPTIG
+302 NGTTITPSIG
-312 IKNSSGNIVSTTKSL
+312 IKDVSGNVTATTKTL

-335 YLSMPVSSNIS
+335 YLIMPTSSNIS

-375 VVIVDE
+375 VVIVNE
-381 TPFKFSDTTSIVVP
+381 TPLNFSDTTSIVVP

-428 GEATTATYNHPKNPL
+428 GEATTATYNHTKTPL
-443 RVAIGDEVTYTIRVY
+443 KVAIGDVVTYTIRVY
-458 NEGEVDG
+458 NEGDIDG

-472 HLPEQ
+472 HLPDQ
-477 LEFIVDDQVNIQYGW
+477 LEFIVDDQVNIENGW
-492 KIASSSDLKTIK
+492 KIASSTDLKTIK

-511 KETTDGANKISA
+511 NETTDGANKISA
-523 FNGKTLAYKDVKIKC
+523 FNGTTLAYKDVKIKC
-538 RVVSTDPMPTKI
+538 RVVATDPMADKI
-550 TNIADITRFTDG
+550 TNIADITKFTDG
-562 DGNTVTDRDSQA
+562 DGNTVTDRDSQE
-574 NNVQLPTGKDLEN
+574 NNVNLPTGKDLEN
-587 YRDSEINRGEEYIPG
+587 YKDSEINRGEEYIPG

-613 LKDFDLS
+613 LKEFDLS

-635 REPKVNVT
+635 REPQVNVT
-643 PLNNGGTTAIYNHP
+643 PLKNGGTTAIYNHP

-698 VSGNATNTKY
+698 VTGNEINTKY

-726 KAKESSAGSNKI
+726 KAKEASEGANKI
-738 KAFNGTT
+738 KAFDGTK

-768 NIADISNFTDGNGN
+768 NIADITKFTDGNGN
-782 KVTDRDSQEN
+782 TVTDRDSQEN

-846 TSRIPQPDVTKL
+846 TSRIPQPDVSKL

-864 TATYNHPKNPI
+864 TATYNHPKTPI
-875 DVTIG
+875 SVTIG
-880 DIVEYTI
+880 
-887 RVYNEGEVDG
+887 
-897 YVQEITDHLPDQL
+897 
-910 EFVANDETNIKY
+910 
-922 GWTVDGN
+922 
-929 NSKIIRTKYLSKEND
+929 
-944 TAEGENKIT
+944 
-953 SFNGTTLDYKDVKV
+953 
-967 VCKVIE
+967 
-973 TKPMPT
+973 
-979 KITNIADISDF
+979 
-990 TDGNGNK
+990 
-997 VKDRDSQENNVNIPS
+997 
-1012 DLPGYKDDEI
+1012 
-1022 GKNYVPGQQ
+1022 
-1031 DDDDFEKLKIK
+1031 
-1042 EFDLALRK
+1042 
-1050 FITKVNDENISS
+1050 
-1062 RVPVV
+1062 
-1067 DITQLKNG
+1067 
-1075 TATTATYDHPKTPI
+1075 
-1089 KVKIDDVVEYT
+1089 DVVEYT
-1100 IRVYNEGG
+1100 IRVYNEAE

-1119 LPDQLEFI
+1119 LPDQLEFD
-1127 ADNET
+1127 AGNET
-1132 NKKYG
+1132 NTKYG
-1137 WSVDNQNS
+1137 WTVDSNNS
-1145 KVVKTTYLSKANEK
+1145 KIIKTKYLSKANETTE
-1159 VAGENKIPAF
+1159 GDNKIKAF
-1169 DGTTLSYKEVKIA
+1169 DGTQLDYKDVKVV
-1182 CKVISTNP
+1182 CKVVSTDP

-1199 DISDFTNGNGE
+1199 DITKFTDGNGNT
-1210 KVKDR
+1210 VTDR
-1215 DSEENNVNIPSDLP
+1215 DSQENNVNIPSDLP

-1245 DDDDFEKLEVKPLEF
+1245 DDDDFEKLKIKEF
-1260 DLALRKFITKVNDEE
+1260 DLALRKFITKVNNTE
-1275 ITSRIPKVDITKLA
+1275 IKSRIPQVDTTPLKN
-1289 SGEATTA
+1289 GTGTTA
-1296 IYNHSKTP
+1296 IYNHSKEP
-1304 VEVAIDDIVEYTIR
+1304 VKVSLGAVVEYTIR
-1318 VYNEGEIDGYA
+1318 VYNEGQVDGYV

-1340 ELIADNET
+1340 EFIKDNET
-1348 NKAYGW
+1348 NKKYGW
-1354 TVDDQD
+1354 TVDSTD
-1360 SKVIKTTY
+1360 SKVIKTSY

-1385 DGTTLSYKDVKVV
+1385 DGTTLSYKEVKVA
-1398 CKVVETNQMPKKITN
+1398 CKVVSTDPMPSKITN
-1413 LADVSDFTDGDGN
+1413 LADISDFTDGEGN
-1426 KVTDRDSEKD
+1426 KVTDRDSKED

-1449 DESNKDYVPG
+1449 DESKKDYVPG

-1466 EKVTVAKFD
+1466 EKVTLVKFD

-1484 VNDTEITSRIPQV
+1484 VNNTEITSRIPQV
-1497 DVTPIKDGSGT
+1497 DVTPIKDGSST

-1530 IRVYNEGEID
+1530 IRVFNEGEMD

-1642 NTNKD
+1642 DSDKD
-1647 GKDVKDQDSVPDK
+1647 GNDVTDQDSVPDK

-1696 DKIIESGHKAEDD
+1696 EKIIESGHKAEDD

-1724 KVTIKFR
+1724 SVTIKFR

-1762 DNPLWKQID
+1762 DNPQWKQID

-1782 ILLQPGDTTEVEVL
+1782 ILLQPGDTTEVEVV

-1867 ILSSGVALIK
+1867 ILSSGVVLIK

>member
-1 MKRLKKL
+1 MKKFKKL

-16 LTVATLGI
+16 LTVATLGS

-33 GPLYLGIVSLRR
+33 GPLYLGIASLRR
-45 SGYGYQQG
+45 AGYGYQQEG
-53 GASGKVWKIAEY
+53 SKVWKIAEY

-123 LPTGTNYNSLMWLLD
+123 LPTGSNYNSLMWLLD

-143 PAAGTDNKTARE
+143 PAIGTDNTTARE
-155 AFLESKIP
+155 EFLKSKIP
-163 DEFYEY
+163 NELYNLI
-169 VTDDDIDVV
+169 TDDDIDAV

-195 YETTNLK
+195 YETSNFK
-202 VNSIANVDSNYVSIG
+202 INSIANVDSNYASMG
-217 DLAQYNGGD
+217 DIFGD
-226 DGRDREDAIEA
+226 DGWDREDAIEA

-265 KNNATM
+265 KSNATM

-292 YTLSATFTDI
+292 YTLNATFTDI
-302 NGKTITPTIG
+302 NGTTITPSIG
-312 IKNSSGNIVSTTKSL
+312 IKDVSGNVTATTKTL

-335 YLSMPVSSNIS
+335 YLIMPTSSNIS

-375 VVIVDE
+375 VVIVNE
-381 TPFKFSDTTSIVVP
+381 TPLNFSDTTSIVVP

-428 GEATTATYNHPKNPL
+428 GEATTATYNHPKTPL
-443 RVAIGDEVTYTIRVY
+443 KVAIGDVVTYTIRVY
-458 NEGEVDG
+458 NEGDIDG

-477 LEFIVDDQVNIQYGW
+477 LEFIVDDQVNIEYGW
-492 KIASSSDLKTIK
+492 KIASSTDLKTIK

-511 KETTDGANKISA
+511 NETTDGANKISA
-523 FNGKTLAYKDVKIKC
+523 FNGTTLAYKDVKIKC
-538 RVVSTDPMPTKI
+538 RVVATEPMADKI
-550 TNIADITRFTDG
+550 TNIADITKFTDG
-562 DGNTVTDRDSQA
+562 DGNTVTDRDSQE
-574 NNVQLPTGKDLEN
+574 NNVNLPTGKDLEN

-635 REPKVNVT
+635 REPHVNVT
-643 PLNNGGTTAIYNHP
+643 PLKNGGTTAIYNHP

-698 VSGNATNTKY
+698 VAGNEINTKY

-726 KAKESSAGSNKI
+726 KAKEASEGANKI
-738 KAFNGTT
+738 KAFDGTK

-768 NIADISNFTDGNGN
+768 NIADITKFTDGNGN
-782 KVTDRDSQEN
+782 TVTDRDSQEN

-846 TSRIPQPDVTKL
+846 TSRIPQPDVSKL

-864 TATYNHPKNPI
+864 TATYNHPK
-875 DVTIG
+875 
-880 DIVEYTI
+880 
-887 RVYNEGEVDG
+887 
-897 YVQEITDHLPDQL
+897 
-910 EFVANDETNIKY
+910 
-922 GWTVDGN
+922 
-929 NSKIIRTKYLSKEND
+929 
-944 TAEGENKIT
+944 
-953 SFNGTTLDYKDVKV
+953 
-967 VCKVIE
+967 
-973 TKPMPT
+973 
-979 KITNIADISDF
+979 
-990 TDGNGNK
+990 
-997 VKDRDSQENNVNIPS
+997 
-1012 DLPGYKDDEI
+1012 
-1022 GKNYVPGQQ
+1022 
-1031 DDDDFEKLKIK
+1031 
-1042 EFDLALRK
+1042 
-1050 FITKVNDENISS
+1050 
-1062 RVPVV
+1062 
-1067 DITQLKNG
+1067 
-1075 TATTATYDHPKTPI
+1075 TPI
-1089 KVKIDDVVEYT
+1089 SVAIGDVVEYT
-1100 IRVYNEGG
+1100 IRVYNEAE

-1127 ADNET
+1127 AGNEINT
-1132 NKKYG
+1132 KYG
-1137 WSVDNQNS
+1137 WTVDSNNS
-1145 KVVKTTYLSKANEK
+1145 KIIKTKYLSKANETTE
-1159 VAGENKIPAF
+1159 GDNKIKAF
-1169 DGTTLSYKEVKIA
+1169 DGTKLDYKDVKVV
-1182 CKVISTNP
+1182 CKVVSTDP

-1199 DISDFTNGNGE
+1199 DITKFTDGNGNT
-1210 KVKDR
+1210 VTDR
-1215 DSEENNVNIPSDLP
+1215 DSQENNVNIPSDLP

-1245 DDDDFEKLEVKPLEF
+1245 DDDDFEKLKIKEF
-1260 DLALRKFITKVNDEE
+1260 DLALRKFITKVNNTE
-1275 ITSRIPKVDITKLA
+1275 IKSRIPQVDTTPLKN
-1289 SGEATTA
+1289 GTGTTA
-1296 IYNHSKTP
+1296 IYNHSKEP
-1304 VEVAIDDIVEYTIR
+1304 VKVSLGAVVEYTIR
-1318 VYNEGEIDGYA
+1318 VYNEGQVDGYV

-1340 ELIADNET
+1340 EFIKDNET
-1348 NKAYGW
+1348 NKKYGW
-1354 TVDDQD
+1354 TVDSTD
-1360 SKVIKTTY
+1360 SKVIKTSY
-1368 LSKAN
+1368 LCKAN

-1385 DGTTLSYKDVKVV
+1385 DGTTLSYKEVKVA
-1398 CKVVETNQMPKKITN
+1398 CKVVSTDPMPSKITN
-1413 LADVSDFTDGDGN
+1413 LADISDFTDGEGN
-1426 KVTDRDSEKD
+1426 KVTDRDSKED

-1449 DESNKDYVPG
+1449 DESKKDYVPG

-1466 EKVTVAKFD
+1466 EKVTLVKFD

-1484 VNDTEITSRIPQV
+1484 VNNTEITSRIPQV
-1497 DVTPIKDGSGT
+1497 DVIPIKDGSST

-1530 IRVYNEGEID
+1530 IRVFNEGEMD

-1642 NTNKD
+1642 DSDRD
-1647 GKDVKDQDSVPDK
+1647 GNDVTDQDSVPDK
-1660 WNEGEDDQDIEKVKV
+1660 WNDGEDDQDIEKVKV

-1696 DKIIESGHKAEDD
+1696 EKIIESGHKAEDD

-1754 DGLKFVAE
+1754 NGLKFVPE

-1782 ILLQPGDTTEVEVL
+1782 ILLQPGDTTEVEVV

-1842 DAPVSVGVQTGQIR
+1842 DAPVSVGVQTGQIK
-1856 TFTTIGLAVLV
+1856 TFTTISLAVLV
-1867 ILSSGVALIK
+1867 ILSSGVVLIK

>member
-1 MKRLKKL
+1 MKKFKKL

-16 LTVATLGI
+16 LTVATLGS

-45 SGYGYQQG
+45 AGYGYQQEG
-53 GASGKVWKIAEY
+53 SKVWKIAEY

-112 LASIPSTYSKI
+112 LASIPSTYSRI
-123 LPTGTNYNSLMWLLD
+123 LPTGSNYNSLMWLLD

-143 PAAGTDNKTARE
+143 PAIGTDNTTARE
-155 AFLESKIP
+155 EFLKSKIP
-163 DEFYEY
+163 NELYNLI
-169 VTDDDIDVV
+169 TDDDIDAV

-195 YETTNLK
+195 YETSNFK
-202 VNSIANVDSNYVSIG
+202 INSIANVDSNYASMG
-217 DLAQYNGGD
+217 DIFGD
-226 DGRDREDAIEA
+226 DGWDREDAIEA

-265 KNNATM
+265 KSNATM

-292 YTLSATFTDI
+292 YTLNATFTDI
-302 NGKTITPTIG
+302 NGTTITPSIG
-312 IKNSSGNIVSTTKSL
+312 IKDVSGNVTATTKTL

-335 YLSMPVSSNIS
+335 YLIMPTSSNIS

-375 VVIVDE
+375 VVIVNE
-381 TPFKFSDTTSIVVP
+381 TPLNFSDATSIVVP

-428 GEATTATYNHPKNPL
+428 GEATTATYNHTKTPL
-443 RVAIGDEVTYTIRVY
+443 KVAIGDVVTYTIRVY
-458 NEGEVDG
+458 NEGDIDG

-477 LEFIVDDQVNIQYGW
+477 LEFIVDDQVNIEYGW
-492 KIASSSDLKTIK
+492 KIASSTDLKTIK

-511 KETTDGANKISA
+511 NETTDGANKISA
-523 FNGKTLAYKDVKIKC
+523 FNGTTLAYKDVKIKC
-538 RVVSTDPMPTKI
+538 RVVATEPMADKI
-550 TNIADITRFTDG
+550 TNIADITKFTDG
-562 DGNTVTDRDSQA
+562 DGNTVTDRDSQE
-574 NNVQLPTGKDLEN
+574 NNVNLPTGKDLEN
-587 YRDSEINRGEEYIPG
+587 YKDSEINRGEEYIPG

-613 LKDFDLS
+613 LKEFDLS

-635 REPKVNVT
+635 REPQVNVT
-643 PLNNGGTTAIYNHP
+643 PLKNGGTTAIYNHP

-698 VSGNATNTKY
+698 VAGNEINTKY

-726 KAKESSAGSNKI
+726 KAKEASEGANKI
-738 KAFNGTT
+738 KAFDGTK

-768 NIADISNFTDGNGN
+768 NIADITKFTDGNGN

-837 ITKLNDEEI
+837 ITKVNNTEI
-846 TSRIPQPDVTKL
+846 KSRIPQVD
-858 ADGTAT
+858 T
-864 TATYNHPKNPI
+864 TP
-875 DVTIG
+875 
-880 DIVEYTI
+880 
-887 RVYNEGEVDG
+887 
-897 YVQEITDHLPDQL
+897 
-910 EFVANDETNIKY
+910 
-922 GWTVDGN
+922 
-929 NSKIIRTKYLSKEND
+929 
-944 TAEGENKIT
+944 
-953 SFNGTTLDYKDVKV
+953 
-967 VCKVIE
+967 
-973 TKPMPT
+973 
-979 KITNIADISDF
+979 
-990 TDGNGNK
+990 
-997 VKDRDSQENNVNIPS
+997 
-1012 DLPGYKDDEI
+1012 
-1022 GKNYVPGQQ
+1022 
-1031 DDDDFEKLKIK
+1031 
-1042 EFDLALRK
+1042 
-1050 FITKVNDENISS
+1050 
-1062 RVPVV
+1062 
-1067 DITQLKNG
+1067 LKNG
-1075 TATTATYDHPKTPI
+1075 TGTTAIYNHSKEPV
-1089 KVKIDDVVEYT
+1089 KVSLGAVVEYT
-1100 IRVYNEGG
+1100 IRVYNEGQ
-1108 VDGYVEEITDH
+1108 VDGYVEEIKDH

-1127 ADNET
+1127 KDNET

-1137 WSVDNQNS
+1137 WTVDSTDS
-1145 KVVKTTYLSKANEK
+1145 KVIKTSYLSKANEK

-1169 DGTTLSYKEVKIA
+1169 DGTTLSYKEVKVA
-1182 CKVISTNP
+1182 CKVVSTDP
-1190 MPTKITNIA
+1190 MPSKITNLA
-1199 DISDFTNGNGE
+1199 DISDFTDGE
-1210 KVKDR
+1210 
-1215 DSEENNVNIPSDLP
+1215 
-1229 GYKDD
+1229 
-1234 EIGKDYVPGQQ
+1234 
-1245 DDDDFEKLEVKPLEF
+1245 
-1260 DLALRKFITKVNDEE
+1260 
-1275 ITSRIPKVDITKLA
+1275 
-1289 SGEATTA
+1289 
-1296 IYNHSKTP
+1296 
-1304 VEVAIDDIVEYTIR
+1304 
-1318 VYNEGEIDGYA
+1318 
-1329 EEIKDHLPDQL
+1329 
-1340 ELIADNET
+1340 
-1348 NKAYGW
+1348 
-1354 TVDDQD
+1354 
-1360 SKVIKTTY
+1360 
-1368 LSKAN
+1368 
-1373 EKVAGENKIPAF
+1373 
-1385 DGTTLSYKDVKVV
+1385 
-1398 CKVVETNQMPKKITN
+1398 
-1413 LADVSDFTDGDGN
+1413 GN
-1426 KVTDRDSEKD
+1426 KVTDRDSKED

-1449 DESNKDYVPG
+1449 DESKKDYVPG

-1466 EKVTVAKFD
+1466 EKVTLVKFD

-1484 VNDTEITSRIPQV
+1484 VNNTEITSRIPQV
-1497 DVTPIKDGSGT
+1497 DVTPIKDGSST

-1530 IRVYNEGEID
+1530 IRVFNEGEMD

-1642 NTNKD
+1642 DSDKD
-1647 GKDVKDQDSVPDK
+1647 GNDVTDQDSVPDK

-1696 DKIIESGHKAEDD
+1696 EKIIESGHKAEDD

-1754 DGLKFVAE
+1754 NGLKFVPE

-1782 ILLQPGDTTEVEVL
+1782 ILLQPGDTTEVEVV

-1842 DAPVSVGVQTGQIR
+1842 DAPVSVGVQTGQIK

-1867 ILSSGVALIK
+1867 ILSSGVVLIK

>member
-1 MKRLKKL
+1 MKKLKKL

-16 LTVATLGI
+16 LTVATLGS

-45 SGYGYQQG
+45 AGYGYQQEG
-53 GASGKVWKIAEY
+53 SKVWKIAEY

-123 LPTGTNYNSLMWLLD
+123 LPTGSNYNSLMWLLD

-143 PAAGTDNKTARE
+143 PAIGTDNTTARE
-155 AFLESKIP
+155 EFLKSKIP
-163 DEFYEY
+163 NELYNLI
-169 VTDDDIDVV
+169 TDDDIDAV

-195 YETTNLK
+195 YETSNFK
-202 VNSIANVDSNYVSIG
+202 INSIANVDSNYASMG
-217 DLAQYNGGD
+217 DIFGD
-226 DGRDREDAIEA
+226 DGWDREDAIEA

-265 KNNATM
+265 KSNATM

-292 YTLSATFTDI
+292 YTLNATFTDI
-302 NGKTITPTIG
+302 NGTTITPSIG
-312 IKNSSGNIVSTTKSL
+312 IKDVSGNVTATTKTL

-335 YLSMPVSSNIS
+335 YLIMPTSSNIS

-375 VVIVDE
+375 VVIVNE
-381 TPFKFSDTTSIVVP
+381 TPLNFSDTTSIVVP

-428 GEATTATYNHPKNPL
+428 GEATTATYNHPKTPL
-443 RVAIGDEVTYTIRVY
+443 KVAIGDVVTYTIRVY
-458 NEGEVDG
+458 NEGDIDG

-472 HLPEQ
+472 HLPDQ
-477 LEFIVDDQVNIQYGW
+477 LEFIVDDQVNIEYGW
-492 KIASSSDLKTIK
+492 KIASSTDLKTIK

-511 KETTDGANKISA
+511 NETTDGANKISA
-523 FNGKTLAYKDVKIKC
+523 FNGTTLAYKDVKIKC
-538 RVVSTDPMPTKI
+538 RVVATDPMADKI
-550 TNIADITRFTDG
+550 TNIADITKFTDG
-562 DGNTVTDRDSQA
+562 DGNTVTDRHSQE
-574 NNVQLPTGKDLEN
+574 NNVNLPTGKDLEN
-587 YRDSEINRGEEYIPG
+587 YKDSEINRGEEYIPG

-613 LKDFDLS
+613 LKEFDLS

-635 REPKVNVT
+635 REPQVNVT
-643 PLNNGGTTAIYNHP
+643 PLKNGGTTAIYNHP

-698 VSGNATNTKY
+698 VAGNEINTKY

-726 KAKESSAGSNKI
+726 KAKEASEGANKI
-738 KAFNGTT
+738 KAFDGTK

-757 VSTDPMPTKIT
+757 VSTEPMPTKIT
-768 NIADISNFTDGNGN
+768 NIADITKFTDGNGN
-782 KVTDRDSQEN
+782 TVTDRDSQEN

-846 TSRIPQPDVTKL
+846 TSRIPQPDVSKL

-864 TATYNHPKNPI
+864 TATYNHPKTPI
-875 DVTIG
+875 SVTIG
-880 DIVEYTI
+880 
-887 RVYNEGEVDG
+887 
-897 YVQEITDHLPDQL
+897 
-910 EFVANDETNIKY
+910 
-922 GWTVDGN
+922 
-929 NSKIIRTKYLSKEND
+929 
-944 TAEGENKIT
+944 
-953 SFNGTTLDYKDVKV
+953 
-967 VCKVIE
+967 
-973 TKPMPT
+973 
-979 KITNIADISDF
+979 
-990 TDGNGNK
+990 
-997 VKDRDSQENNVNIPS
+997 
-1012 DLPGYKDDEI
+1012 
-1022 GKNYVPGQQ
+1022 
-1031 DDDDFEKLKIK
+1031 
-1042 EFDLALRK
+1042 
-1050 FITKVNDENISS
+1050 
-1062 RVPVV
+1062 
-1067 DITQLKNG
+1067 
-1075 TATTATYDHPKTPI
+1075 
-1089 KVKIDDVVEYT
+1089 DVVEYT
-1100 IRVYNEGG
+1100 IRVYNEAE

-1119 LPDQLEFI
+1119 LPDQLEFV
-1127 ADNET
+1127 AGNET
-1132 NKKYG
+1132 NTKYG
-1137 WSVDNQNS
+1137 WTVDSNNS
-1145 KVVKTTYLSKANEK
+1145 KIIKTKYLSKANETTE
-1159 VAGENKIPAF
+1159 GDNKIKAF
-1169 DGTTLSYKEVKIA
+1169 DGTKLDYKDVKVV
-1182 CKVISTNP
+1182 CKVVSTDP

-1199 DISDFTNGNGE
+1199 DITKFTDGNGNT
-1210 KVKDR
+1210 VTDR
-1215 DSEENNVNIPSDLP
+1215 DSQENNVNIPSDLP

-1245 DDDDFEKLEVKPLEF
+1245 DDDDFEKLKIKEF
-1260 DLALRKFITKVNDEE
+1260 DLALRKFITKVNNTE
-1275 ITSRIPKVDITKLA
+1275 IKSRIPQVDTTPLKN
-1289 SGEATTA
+1289 GTGTTA
-1296 IYNHSKTP
+1296 IYNHSKEP
-1304 VEVAIDDIVEYTIR
+1304 VKVSLGAVVEYTIR
-1318 VYNEGEIDGYA
+1318 VYNEGQVDGYV

-1340 ELIADNET
+1340 EFIKDNET
-1348 NKAYGW
+1348 NKKYGW
-1354 TVDDQD
+1354 TVDSTD
-1360 SKVIKTTY
+1360 SKVIKTSY
-1368 LSKAN
+1368 LCKAN

-1385 DGTTLSYKDVKVV
+1385 DGTTLSYKEVKVA
-1398 CKVVETNQMPKKITN
+1398 CKVVSTDPMPSKITN
-1413 LADVSDFTDGDGN
+1413 LADISDFTDGEGN
-1426 KVTDRDSEKD
+1426 KVTDRDSKED

-1449 DESNKDYVPG
+1449 DESKKDYVPG

-1466 EKVTVAKFD
+1466 EKVTLVKFD

-1484 VNDTEITSRIPQV
+1484 VNNTEITSRIPQV
-1497 DVTPIKDGSGT
+1497 DVTPIKDGNST

-1530 IRVYNEGEID
+1530 IRVFNEGEMD

-1642 NTNKD
+1642 DSDKD
-1647 GKDVKDQDSVPDK
+1647 GNDVTDQDSVPDK

-1696 DKIIESGHKAEDD
+1696 EKIIESGHKAEDD

-1754 DGLKFVAE
+1754 NGLKFVPE

-1782 ILLQPGDTTEVEVL
+1782 ILLQPGDTTEVEVV

-1842 DAPVSVGVQTGQIR
+1842 DAPVSVGVQTGQIK

-1867 ILSSGVALIK
+1867 ILSSGVVLIK

>member
-1 MKRLKKL
+1 MKKFKKL

-16 LTVATLGI
+16 LTVATLGS

-45 SGYGYQQG
+45 AGYGYQQEG
-53 GASGKVWKIAEY
+53 SKVWKIAEY

-123 LPTGTNYNSLMWLLD
+123 LPTGSNYNSLMWLLD

-143 PAAGTDNKTARE
+143 PAIGTDNTTARE
-155 AFLESKIP
+155 EFLKSKIP
-163 DEFYEY
+163 NELYEL
-169 VTDDDIDVV
+169 VTDDDIDAV

-195 YETTNLK
+195 YETSNFK
-202 VNSIANVDSNYVSIG
+202 INSIANVDSNYASMG
-217 DLAQYNGGD
+217 DIFGD
-226 DGRDREDAIEA
+226 DGWDREDAIEA

-246 KANSNYK
+246 KANSSYQ

-265 KNNATM
+265 KSNAKM
-271 TKVGSNY
+271 FKVRDNY
-278 VAGPYKI
+278 IAGPYKI

-292 YTLSATFTDI
+292 YTLNATFTDMD
-302 NGKTITPTIG
+302 GTPITPRIAYRDLDDTTDIPSTGDGTILAT
-312 IKNSSGNIVSTTKSL
+312 SEAL

-335 YLSMPVSSNIS
+335 YLMMPTSSNIS

-351 VNTSYTSKTV
+351 INTSYTSKTV

-375 VVIVDE
+375 VVIVNE
-381 TPFKFSDTTSIVVP
+381 TPLKFSDTTSIVVP

-428 GEATTATYNHPKNPL
+428 GEVTTATYNHPKTPL
-443 RVAIGDEVTYTIRVY
+443 KVAVGDVVTYTIRVY

-472 HLPEQ
+472 HLPDQ
-477 LEFIVDDQVNIQYGW
+477 LEFIVNDQVNIEYGW
-492 KIASSSDLKTIK
+492 KIASSSDLKTIR
-504 TEYLSKA
+504 TEYLSKS
-511 KETTDGANKISA
+511 KETTDGANKIAA
-523 FNGKTLAYKDVKIKC
+523 FNGTTLAYKDVKIKC
-538 RVVSTDPMPTKI
+538 RVVATDPMADKI
-550 TNIADITRFTDG
+550 TNIADITKFTDG
-562 DGNTVTDRDSQA
+562 DGNTVTDRDSQE
-574 NNVQLPTGKDLEN
+574 NNVNLPTGKDLEN
-587 YRDSEINRGEEYIPG
+587 YKDSEINRGEEYIPG

-613 LKDFDLS
+613 LKEFDLS

-635 REPKVNVT
+635 REPQVNVT
-643 PLNNGGTTAIYNHP
+643 PLKNGGTTAIYNHP

-698 VSGNATNTKY
+698 VAGNEINTKY

-726 KAKESSAGSNKI
+726 KAKEASEGANKI
-738 KAFNGTT
+738 KAFDGTK

-768 NIADISNFTDGNGN
+768 NIADITKFTDGNGN

-846 TSRIPQPDVTKL
+846 TSRIPQPDVSKL

-864 TATYNHPKNPI
+864 TATYNHPK
-875 DVTIG
+875 
-880 DIVEYTI
+880 
-887 RVYNEGEVDG
+887 
-897 YVQEITDHLPDQL
+897 
-910 EFVANDETNIKY
+910 
-922 GWTVDGN
+922 
-929 NSKIIRTKYLSKEND
+929 
-944 TAEGENKIT
+944 
-953 SFNGTTLDYKDVKV
+953 
-967 VCKVIE
+967 
-973 TKPMPT
+973 
-979 KITNIADISDF
+979 
-990 TDGNGNK
+990 
-997 VKDRDSQENNVNIPS
+997 
-1012 DLPGYKDDEI
+1012 
-1022 GKNYVPGQQ
+1022 
-1031 DDDDFEKLKIK
+1031 
-1042 EFDLALRK
+1042 
-1050 FITKVNDENISS
+1050 
-1062 RVPVV
+1062 
-1067 DITQLKNG
+1067 
-1075 TATTATYDHPKTPI
+1075 TPI
-1089 KVKIDDVVEYT
+1089 SVAIGDVVEYT
-1100 IRVYNEGG
+1100 IRVYNEAE

-1119 LPDQLEFI
+1119 LPDQLEFV
-1127 ADNET
+1127 AGNET
-1132 NKKYG
+1132 NTKYG
-1137 WSVDNQNS
+1137 WTVDSNNS
-1145 KVVKTTYLSKANEK
+1145 KIIKTKYLSKSNETTE
-1159 VAGENKIPAF
+1159 GDNKIKAF
-1169 DGTTLSYKEVKIA
+1169 DGTKLDYKDVKVV
-1182 CKVISTNP
+1182 CKVVSTDP

-1199 DISDFTNGNGE
+1199 DITKFTDGNGNT
-1210 KVKDR
+1210 VTDR
-1215 DSEENNVNIPSDLP
+1215 DSQENNVNIPSDLP

-1245 DDDDFEKLEVKPLEF
+1245 DDDDFEKLKIKEF
-1260 DLALRKFITKVNDEE
+1260 DLALRKFITKVNNTE
-1275 ITSRIPKVDITKLA
+1275 IKSRIPQVDTTPLKN
-1289 SGEATTA
+1289 GTGTTA
-1296 IYNHSKTP
+1296 IYNHSKEP
-1304 VEVAIDDIVEYTIR
+1304 VKVSLGAVVEYTIR
-1318 VYNEGEIDGYA
+1318 VYNEGQVDGYV

-1340 ELIADNET
+1340 EFIKDNET
-1348 NKAYGW
+1348 NKKYGW
-1354 TVDDQD
+1354 TVDSTD
-1360 SKVIKTTY
+1360 SKVIKTSY

-1385 DGTTLSYKDVKVV
+1385 DGTTLSYKEVKVA
-1398 CKVVETNQMPKKITN
+1398 CKVVSTDPMPSKITN
-1413 LADVSDFTDGDGN
+1413 LADISDFTDGEGN
-1426 KVTDRDSEKD
+1426 KVTDRDSKED

-1449 DESNKDYVPG
+1449 DESKKDYVPG

-1466 EKVTVAKFD
+1466 EKVTLVKFD

-1484 VNDTEITSRIPQV
+1484 VNNTEITSRIPQV
-1497 DVTPIKDGSGT
+1497 DVTPIKDGSST

-1530 IRVYNEGEID
+1530 IRVFNEGEMD

-1642 NTNKD
+1642 DSDKD
-1647 GKDVKDQDSVPDK
+1647 GNDVTDQDSVPDK
-1660 WNEGEDDQDIEKVKV
+1660 WNDGEDDQDIEKVKV

-1696 DKIIESGHKAEDD
+1696 EKIIESGHKAEDD

-1754 DGLKFVAE
+1754 NGLKFVPE

-1782 ILLQPGDTTEVEVL
+1782 ILLQPGDTTEVEVV

-1842 DAPVSVGVQTGQIR
+1842 NAPVSVGVQTGQIK
-1856 TFTTIGLAVLV
+1856 TFTTISLAVLV
-1867 ILSSGVALIK
+1867 ILSSGVVLIK

>member
-1 MKRLKKL
+1 MKKFKKL

-16 LTVATLGI
+16 LTVATLGS

-45 SGYGYQQG
+45 AGYGYQQEG
-53 GASGKVWKIAEY
+53 SKVWKIAEY

-112 LASIPSTYSKI
+112 LASIPSTYSRI
-123 LPTGTNYNSLMWLLD
+123 LPTGSNYNSLMWLLD

-143 PAAGTDNKTARE
+143 PAIGTDNTTARE
-155 AFLESKIP
+155 EFLKSKIP
-163 DEFYEY
+163 NELYNLI
-169 VTDDDIDVV
+169 TDDDIDAV

-195 YETTNLK
+195 YETSNFK
-202 VNSIANVDSNYVSIG
+202 INSIANVDSNYASMG
-217 DLAQYNGGD
+217 DIFGD
-226 DGRDREDAIEA
+226 DGWDREDAIEA

-265 KNNATM
+265 KSNATM

-292 YTLSATFTDI
+292 YTLNATFTDI
-302 NGKTITPTIG
+302 NGTTITPSIG
-312 IKNSSGNIVSTTKSL
+312 IKDVSGNVTATTKTL

-335 YLSMPVSSNIS
+335 YLIMPTSSNIS

-375 VVIVDE
+375 VVIVNE
-381 TPFKFSDTTSIVVP
+381 TPLNFSDTTSIVVP

-428 GEATTATYNHPKNPL
+428 GEATTATYNHTKTPL
-443 RVAIGDEVTYTIRVY
+443 KVAIGDVVTYTIRVY
-458 NEGEVDG
+458 NEGDIDG

-472 HLPEQ
+472 HLPDQ
-477 LEFIVDDQVNIQYGW
+477 LEFIVDDQVNIEYGW
-492 KIASSSDLKTIK
+492 KIASSTDLKTIK

-511 KETTDGANKISA
+511 NETTDGANKISA
-523 FNGKTLAYKDVKIKC
+523 FNGTTLAYKDVKIKC
-538 RVVSTDPMPTKI
+538 RVVATEPMADKI
-550 TNIADITRFTDG
+550 TNIADITKFADG
-562 DGNTVTDRDSQA
+562 DGNTVTDRDSQE
-574 NNVQLPTGKDLEN
+574 NNVNLPTGKDLEN

-613 LKDFDLS
+613 LKEFDLS

-627 VNGTAITN
+627 VNGTEITN
-635 REPKVNVT
+635 REPQVNVT
-643 PLNNGGTTAIYNHP
+643 PLKNVGTTAIYNHP
-657 KTPVSVAIGD
+657 KTPVSVAVGD

-698 VSGNATNTKY
+698 VAGNEINTKY
-708 GWVVDSTNSKII
+708 GWTIDSNNSKII
-720 RTNYLS
+720 KTKYLS
-726 KAKESSAGSNKI
+726 KANETAEGDNKI
-738 KAFNGTT
+738 KAFDGTK

-768 NIADISNFTDGNGN
+768 NIADITKFTDGNGN
-782 KVTDRDSQEN
+782 TVTDRDSQEN

-837 ITKLNDEEI
+837 ITKVNNTEI
-846 TSRIPQPDVTKL
+846 KSRIPQVD
-858 ADGTAT
+858 T
-864 TATYNHPKNPI
+864 TP
-875 DVTIG
+875 
-880 DIVEYTI
+880 
-887 RVYNEGEVDG
+887 
-897 YVQEITDHLPDQL
+897 
-910 EFVANDETNIKY
+910 
-922 GWTVDGN
+922 
-929 NSKIIRTKYLSKEND
+929 
-944 TAEGENKIT
+944 
-953 SFNGTTLDYKDVKV
+953 
-967 VCKVIE
+967 
-973 TKPMPT
+973 
-979 KITNIADISDF
+979 
-990 TDGNGNK
+990 
-997 VKDRDSQENNVNIPS
+997 
-1012 DLPGYKDDEI
+1012 
-1022 GKNYVPGQQ
+1022 
-1031 DDDDFEKLKIK
+1031 
-1042 EFDLALRK
+1042 
-1050 FITKVNDENISS
+1050 
-1062 RVPVV
+1062 
-1067 DITQLKNG
+1067 LKNG
-1075 TATTATYDHPKTPI
+1075 TGTTAIYNHSKEPV
-1089 KVKIDDVVEYT
+1089 KVSLGAVVEYT
-1100 IRVYNEGG
+1100 IRVYNEGQ
-1108 VDGYVEEITDH
+1108 VDGYVEEIKDH

-1127 ADNET
+1127 KDNET

-1137 WSVDNQNS
+1137 WTVDSTDS
-1145 KVVKTTYLSKANEK
+1145 KVIKTSYLSKANEK

-1169 DGTTLSYKEVKIA
+1169 DGTTLSYKEVKVA
-1182 CKVISTNP
+1182 CKVVSTDP
-1190 MPTKITNIA
+1190 MPSKITNLA
-1199 DISDFTNGNGE
+1199 DISDFTDGE
-1210 KVKDR
+1210 
-1215 DSEENNVNIPSDLP
+1215 
-1229 GYKDD
+1229 
-1234 EIGKDYVPGQQ
+1234 
-1245 DDDDFEKLEVKPLEF
+1245 
-1260 DLALRKFITKVNDEE
+1260 
-1275 ITSRIPKVDITKLA
+1275 
-1289 SGEATTA
+1289 
-1296 IYNHSKTP
+1296 
-1304 VEVAIDDIVEYTIR
+1304 
-1318 VYNEGEIDGYA
+1318 
-1329 EEIKDHLPDQL
+1329 
-1340 ELIADNET
+1340 
-1348 NKAYGW
+1348 
-1354 TVDDQD
+1354 
-1360 SKVIKTTY
+1360 
-1368 LSKAN
+1368 
-1373 EKVAGENKIPAF
+1373 
-1385 DGTTLSYKDVKVV
+1385 
-1398 CKVVETNQMPKKITN
+1398 
-1413 LADVSDFTDGDGN
+1413 GN
-1426 KVTDRDSEKD
+1426 KVTDRDSKED

-1449 DESNKDYVPG
+1449 DESKKDYVPG

-1466 EKVTVAKFD
+1466 EKVTLVKFD

-1484 VNDTEITSRIPQV
+1484 VNNTEITSRIPQV
-1497 DVTPIKDGSGT
+1497 DVTPIKDGSST

-1530 IRVYNEGEID
+1530 IRVFNEGEMD

-1642 NTNKD
+1642 DSDKD
-1647 GKDVKDQDSVPDK
+1647 GNDVTDQDSVPDK

-1685 VTQAIVTENGE
+1685 VTQAIVSENGE
-1696 DKIIESGHKAEDD
+1696 EKIIESGHKAEDD

-1754 DGLKFVAE
+1754 NGLKFVPE

-1782 ILLQPGDTTEVEVL
+1782 ILLQPGDTTEVEVV

-1842 DAPVSVGVQTGQIR
+1842 DAPVSVGVQTGQIK

-1867 ILSSGVALIK
+1867 ILSSGVVLIK

>member
-1 MKRLKKL
+1 MKKFKKL

-16 LTVATLGI
+16 LTVATLGS

-45 SGYGYQQG
+45 AGYGYQQEG
-53 GASGKVWKIAEY
+53 SKVWKIAEY

-123 LPTGTNYNSLMWLLD
+123 LPTGSNYNSLMWLLD

-143 PAAGTDNKTARE
+143 PAIGTDNTTARE
-155 AFLESKIP
+155 EFLKSKIP
-163 DEFYEY
+163 NELYEL
-169 VTDDDIDVV
+169 VTDDDIDAV

-195 YETTNLK
+195 YETSNFK
-202 VNSIANVDSNYVSIG
+202 INSIANVDSNYASMG
-217 DLAQYNGGD
+217 DIFGD
-226 DGRDREDAIEA
+226 DGWDREDAIEA

-246 KANSNYK
+246 KANSSYQ

-265 KNNATM
+265 KSNAKM
-271 TKVGSNY
+271 FKVRDNY
-278 VAGPYKI
+278 IAGPYKI

-292 YTLSATFTDI
+292 YTLNATFTDMD
-302 NGKTITPTIG
+302 GTPITPRIAYRDLDDTTDIPSTGDGTILAT
-312 IKNSSGNIVSTTKSL
+312 SEAL

-335 YLSMPVSSNIS
+335 YLMMPTSSNIS

-351 VNTSYTSKTV
+351 INTSYTSKTV

-375 VVIVDE
+375 VVIVNE
-381 TPFKFSDTTSIVVP
+381 TPLKFSDTTSIVVP

-428 GEATTATYNHPKNPL
+428 GEVTTATYNHPKTPL
-443 RVAIGDEVTYTIRVY
+443 KVAVGDVVTYTIRVY

-472 HLPEQ
+472 HLPDQ
-477 LEFIVDDQVNIQYGW
+477 LEFIVNDQVNIEYGW
-492 KIASSSDLKTIK
+492 KIASSSDLKTIR
-504 TEYLSKA
+504 TEYLSKS
-511 KETTDGANKISA
+511 KETTDGANKIAA
-523 FNGKTLAYKDVKIKC
+523 FNGTTLAYKDVKIKC
-538 RVVSTDPMPTKI
+538 RVVATDPMADKI
-550 TNIADITRFTDG
+550 TNIADITKFTDG
-562 DGNTVTDRDSQA
+562 DGNTVTDRDSQE
-574 NNVQLPTGKDLEN
+574 NNVNLPTGKDLEN
-587 YRDSEINRGEEYIPG
+587 YKDSEINRGEEYIPG

-613 LKDFDLS
+613 LKEFDLS

-635 REPKVNVT
+635 REPQVNVT
-643 PLNNGGTTAIYNHP
+643 PLKNGGTTAIYNHP

-698 VSGNATNTKY
+698 VAGNEINTKY

-726 KAKESSAGSNKI
+726 KAKEASEGANKI
-738 KAFNGTT
+738 KAFDGTK

-768 NIADISNFTDGNGN
+768 NIADITKFTDGNGN
-782 KVTDRDSQEN
+782 TVTDRDSQEN

-837 ITKLNDEEI
+837 ITKVNNTEI
-846 TSRIPQPDVTKL
+846 KSRIPQVD
-858 ADGTAT
+858 T
-864 TATYNHPKNPI
+864 TP
-875 DVTIG
+875 
-880 DIVEYTI
+880 
-887 RVYNEGEVDG
+887 
-897 YVQEITDHLPDQL
+897 
-910 EFVANDETNIKY
+910 
-922 GWTVDGN
+922 
-929 NSKIIRTKYLSKEND
+929 
-944 TAEGENKIT
+944 
-953 SFNGTTLDYKDVKV
+953 
-967 VCKVIE
+967 
-973 TKPMPT
+973 
-979 KITNIADISDF
+979 
-990 TDGNGNK
+990 
-997 VKDRDSQENNVNIPS
+997 
-1012 DLPGYKDDEI
+1012 
-1022 GKNYVPGQQ
+1022 
-1031 DDDDFEKLKIK
+1031 
-1042 EFDLALRK
+1042 
-1050 FITKVNDENISS
+1050 
-1062 RVPVV
+1062 
-1067 DITQLKNG
+1067 LKNG
-1075 TATTATYDHPKTPI
+1075 TGTTAIYNHSKEPV
-1089 KVKIDDVVEYT
+1089 KVSLGAVVEYT
-1100 IRVYNEGG
+1100 IRVYNEGQ
-1108 VDGYVEEITDH
+1108 VDGYVEEIKDH

-1127 ADNET
+1127 KDNET

-1137 WSVDNQNS
+1137 WTVDSTDS
-1145 KVVKTTYLSKANEK
+1145 KVIKTSYLSKANEK

-1169 DGTTLSYKEVKIA
+1169 DGTTLSYKEVKVA
-1182 CKVISTNP
+1182 CKVVSTDP
-1190 MPTKITNIA
+1190 MPSKITNLA
-1199 DISDFTNGNGE
+1199 DISDFTDGE
-1210 KVKDR
+1210 
-1215 DSEENNVNIPSDLP
+1215 
-1229 GYKDD
+1229 
-1234 EIGKDYVPGQQ
+1234 
-1245 DDDDFEKLEVKPLEF
+1245 
-1260 DLALRKFITKVNDEE
+1260 
-1275 ITSRIPKVDITKLA
+1275 
-1289 SGEATTA
+1289 
-1296 IYNHSKTP
+1296 
-1304 VEVAIDDIVEYTIR
+1304 
-1318 VYNEGEIDGYA
+1318 
-1329 EEIKDHLPDQL
+1329 
-1340 ELIADNET
+1340 
-1348 NKAYGW
+1348 
-1354 TVDDQD
+1354 
-1360 SKVIKTTY
+1360 
-1368 LSKAN
+1368 
-1373 EKVAGENKIPAF
+1373 
-1385 DGTTLSYKDVKVV
+1385 
-1398 CKVVETNQMPKKITN
+1398 
-1413 LADVSDFTDGDGN
+1413 GN
-1426 KVTDRDSEKD
+1426 KVTDRDSKED

-1449 DESNKDYVPG
+1449 DESKKDYVPG

-1466 EKVTVAKFD
+1466 EKVTLVKFD

-1484 VNDTEITSRIPQV
+1484 VNNTEITSRIPQV
-1497 DVTPIKDGSGT
+1497 DVTPIKDGSST

-1530 IRVYNEGEID
+1530 IRVFNEGEMD

-1642 NTNKD
+1642 DSDKD
-1647 GKDVKDQDSVPDK
+1647 GNDVTDQDSVPDK
-1660 WNEGEDDQDIEKVKV
+1660 WNDGEDDQDIEKVKV

-1696 DKIIESGHKAEDD
+1696 EKIIESGHKAEDD

-1754 DGLKFVAE
+1754 NGLKFVPE

-1782 ILLQPGDTTEVEVL
+1782 ILLQPGDTTEVEVV

-1842 DAPVSVGVQTGQIR
+1842 NAPVSVGVQTGQIK
-1856 TFTTIGLAVLV
+1856 TFTTISLAVLV
-1867 ILSSGVALIK
+1867 ILSSGVVLIK

>member
-1 MKRLKKL
+1 MKKFKKL

-16 LTVATLGI
+16 LTVATLGS

-45 SGYGYQQG
+45 AGYGYQQEG
-53 GASGKVWKIAEY
+53 SKVWKIAEY

-123 LPTGTNYNSLMWLLD
+123 LPTGSNYNSLMWLLD

-143 PAAGTDNKTARE
+143 PAIGTDNTTARE
-155 AFLESKIP
+155 EFLKSKIP
-163 DEFYEY
+163 NELYELI
-169 VTDDDIDVV
+169 TDDDIDAV

-195 YETTNLK
+195 YETSNFK
-202 VNSIANVDSNYVSIG
+202 INSIANVDSNYASMG
-217 DLAQYNGGD
+217 DIFGD
-226 DGRDREDAIEA
+226 DGWDREDAIEA

-265 KNNATM
+265 KGNATM

-285 NQLLNVD
+285 NKLLNVD
-292 YTLSATFTDI
+292 YTLNATFTDI
-302 NGKTITPTIG
+302 NGTTITPSIG
-312 IKNSSGNIVSTTKSL
+312 IKDVSGNVTATTKTL

-335 YLSMPVSSNIS
+335 YLIMPTSSNIS

-361 DYWSVADAPTTEQP
+361 DYWSVVDAPTTEQP
-375 VVIVDE
+375 VVIVNE
-381 TPFKFSDTTSIVVP
+381 TPLNFSDTTSIVVP

-428 GEATTATYNHPKNPL
+428 GEATTATYNHPKTPL
-443 RVAIGDEVTYTIRVY
+443 KVAIGDVVTYTIRVY
-458 NEGEVDG
+458 NEGDIDG

-472 HLPEQ
+472 HLPDQ
-477 LEFIVDDQVNIQYGW
+477 LEFIVDDQVNIENGW
-492 KIASSSDLKTIK
+492 KIASSTDLKTIK

-511 KETTDGANKISA
+511 NETTDGANKISA
-523 FNGKTLAYKDVKIKC
+523 FNGTTLAYKDVKIKC
-538 RVVSTDPMPTKI
+538 KVVATDPMADKI
-550 TNIADITRFTDG
+550 TNIADITKFTDG
-562 DGNTVTDRDSQA
+562 DGNTVTDRDSQE
-574 NNVQLPTGKDLEN
+574 NNVNLPTGKDLEN

-613 LKDFDLS
+613 LKEFDLS

-627 VNGTAITN
+627 VNGTAITD
-635 REPKVNVT
+635 REPQANVT

-698 VSGNATNTKY
+698 VAGNETNSKY

-726 KAKESSAGSNKI
+726 KAKEASEGANKI
-738 KAFNGTT
+738 KAFDGTK

-768 NIADISNFTDGNGN
+768 NIADITKFTDGNGN
-782 KVTDRDSQEN
+782 TVTDRDSQEN

-837 ITKLNDEEI
+837 ITKVNNTEI
-846 TSRIPQPDVTKL
+846 KSRIPQVD
-858 ADGTAT
+858 T
-864 TATYNHPKNPI
+864 TP
-875 DVTIG
+875 
-880 DIVEYTI
+880 
-887 RVYNEGEVDG
+887 
-897 YVQEITDHLPDQL
+897 
-910 EFVANDETNIKY
+910 
-922 GWTVDGN
+922 
-929 NSKIIRTKYLSKEND
+929 
-944 TAEGENKIT
+944 
-953 SFNGTTLDYKDVKV
+953 
-967 VCKVIE
+967 
-973 TKPMPT
+973 
-979 KITNIADISDF
+979 
-990 TDGNGNK
+990 
-997 VKDRDSQENNVNIPS
+997 
-1012 DLPGYKDDEI
+1012 
-1022 GKNYVPGQQ
+1022 
-1031 DDDDFEKLKIK
+1031 
-1042 EFDLALRK
+1042 
-1050 FITKVNDENISS
+1050 
-1062 RVPVV
+1062 
-1067 DITQLKNG
+1067 LKNG
-1075 TATTATYDHPKTPI
+1075 TGTTAIYNHSKEPV
-1089 KVKIDDVVEYT
+1089 KVSLGAVVEYT
-1100 IRVYNEGG
+1100 IRVYNEGQ
-1108 VDGYVEEITDH
+1108 VDGYVEEIKDH

-1127 ADNET
+1127 KDNET

-1137 WSVDNQNS
+1137 WTVDSTDS
-1145 KVVKTTYLSKANEK
+1145 KVIKTSYLSKANEK

-1169 DGTTLSYKEVKIA
+1169 DGTTLSYKEVKVA
-1182 CKVISTNP
+1182 CKVVSTDP
-1190 MPTKITNIA
+1190 MPSKITNLA
-1199 DISDFTNGNGE
+1199 DISDFTDGE
-1210 KVKDR
+1210 
-1215 DSEENNVNIPSDLP
+1215 
-1229 GYKDD
+1229 
-1234 EIGKDYVPGQQ
+1234 
-1245 DDDDFEKLEVKPLEF
+1245 
-1260 DLALRKFITKVNDEE
+1260 
-1275 ITSRIPKVDITKLA
+1275 
-1289 SGEATTA
+1289 
-1296 IYNHSKTP
+1296 
-1304 VEVAIDDIVEYTIR
+1304 
-1318 VYNEGEIDGYA
+1318 
-1329 EEIKDHLPDQL
+1329 
-1340 ELIADNET
+1340 
-1348 NKAYGW
+1348 
-1354 TVDDQD
+1354 
-1360 SKVIKTTY
+1360 
-1368 LSKAN
+1368 
-1373 EKVAGENKIPAF
+1373 
-1385 DGTTLSYKDVKVV
+1385 
-1398 CKVVETNQMPKKITN
+1398 
-1413 LADVSDFTDGDGN
+1413 GN
-1426 KVTDRDSEKD
+1426 KVTDRDSKED

-1449 DESNKDYVPG
+1449 DESKKDYVPG

-1466 EKVTVAKFD
+1466 EKVTLVKFD

-1484 VNDTEITSRIPQV
+1484 VNNTEITSRIPQV
-1497 DVTPIKDGSGT
+1497 DVTPIKDGSST

-1530 IRVYNEGEID
+1530 IRVFNEGEMD

-1642 NTNKD
+1642 DSDKD
-1647 GKDVKDQDSVPDK
+1647 GNDVTDQDSVPDK

-1696 DKIIESGHKAEDD
+1696 EKIIESGHKAEDD

-1754 DGLKFVAE
+1754 NGLKFVPE

-1782 ILLQPGDTTEVEVL
+1782 ILLQPGDTTEVEVV

-1842 DAPVSVGVQTGQIR
+1842 DAPVSVGVQTGQIK

-1867 ILSSGVALIK
+1867 ILSSGVVLIK

>member
-1 MKRLKKL
+1 MKKFKKL

-16 LTVATLGI
+16 LTVATLGS

-45 SGYGYQQG
+45 AGYGYQQEG
-53 GASGKVWKIAEY
+53 SKVWKIAEY

-123 LPTGTNYNSLMWLLD
+123 LPTGSNYNSLMWLLD

-143 PAAGTDNKTARE
+143 PAIGTDNTTARE
-155 AFLESKIP
+155 EFLKSKIP
-163 DEFYEY
+163 NELYELI
-169 VTDDDIDVV
+169 TDDDIDAV

-195 YETTNLK
+195 YETSNFK
-202 VNSIANVDSNYVSIG
+202 INSIANVDSNYASMG
-217 DLAQYNGGD
+217 DIFGD
-226 DGRDREDAIEA
+226 DGWDREDAIEA

-265 KNNATM
+265 KSNATM

-292 YTLSATFTDI
+292 YTLNATFTDI
-302 NGKTITPTIG
+302 NGTTITPSIG
-312 IKNSSGNIVSTTKSL
+312 IKDVSGNVTATTKTL

-335 YLSMPVSSNIS
+335 YLIMPTSSNIS

-375 VVIVDE
+375 VVIVNE
-381 TPFKFSDTTSIVVP
+381 TPLNFSDATSIVVP

-428 GEATTATYNHPKNPL
+428 GEATTATYNHTKTPL
-443 RVAIGDEVTYTIRVY
+443 KVAIGDVVTYTIRVY
-458 NEGEVDG
+458 NEGDIDG

-472 HLPEQ
+472 HLPDQ
-477 LEFIVDDQVNIQYGW
+477 LEFIVDDQVNIEYGW
-492 KIASSSDLKTIK
+492 KIASSTDLKTIK

-511 KETTDGANKISA
+511 NETTDGANKISA
-523 FNGKTLAYKDVKIKC
+523 FNGTTLAYKDVKIKC
-538 RVVSTDPMPTKI
+538 RVVATDPMADKI
-550 TNIADITRFTDG
+550 TNIADITKFTDG
-562 DGNTVTDRDSQA
+562 DGNTVTDRDSQE
-574 NNVQLPTGKDLEN
+574 NNVNLPTGKDLEN

-613 LKDFDLS
+613 LKEFDLS

-635 REPKVNVT
+635 REPQVNVT
-643 PLNNGGTTAIYNHP
+643 PLKNGGTTAIYNHP

-698 VSGNATNTKY
+698 VAGNEINTKY

-726 KAKESSAGSNKI
+726 KAKEASEGANKI
-738 KAFNGTT
+738 KAFDGTK

-768 NIADISNFTDGNGN
+768 NIADITKFTDGNGN
-782 KVTDRDSQEN
+782 TVTDRDSQEN

-837 ITKLNDEEI
+837 ITKVNNTEI
-846 TSRIPQPDVTKL
+846 KSRIPQVD
-858 ADGTAT
+858 T
-864 TATYNHPKNPI
+864 TP
-875 DVTIG
+875 
-880 DIVEYTI
+880 
-887 RVYNEGEVDG
+887 
-897 YVQEITDHLPDQL
+897 
-910 EFVANDETNIKY
+910 
-922 GWTVDGN
+922 
-929 NSKIIRTKYLSKEND
+929 
-944 TAEGENKIT
+944 
-953 SFNGTTLDYKDVKV
+953 
-967 VCKVIE
+967 
-973 TKPMPT
+973 
-979 KITNIADISDF
+979 
-990 TDGNGNK
+990 
-997 VKDRDSQENNVNIPS
+997 
-1012 DLPGYKDDEI
+1012 
-1022 GKNYVPGQQ
+1022 
-1031 DDDDFEKLKIK
+1031 
-1042 EFDLALRK
+1042 
-1050 FITKVNDENISS
+1050 
-1062 RVPVV
+1062 
-1067 DITQLKNG
+1067 LKNG
-1075 TATTATYDHPKTPI
+1075 TGTTAIYNHSKEPV
-1089 KVKIDDVVEYT
+1089 KVSLGAVVEYT
-1100 IRVYNEGG
+1100 IRVYNEGQ
-1108 VDGYVEEITDH
+1108 VDGYVEEIKDH

-1127 ADNET
+1127 KDNET

-1137 WSVDNQNS
+1137 WTVDSTDS
-1145 KVVKTTYLSKANEK
+1145 KVIKTSYLCKANEK

-1169 DGTTLSYKEVKIA
+1169 DGTTLSYKEVKVA
-1182 CKVISTNP
+1182 CKVVSTDP
-1190 MPTKITNIA
+1190 MPSKITNLA
-1199 DISDFTNGNGE
+1199 DISDFTDGE
-1210 KVKDR
+1210 
-1215 DSEENNVNIPSDLP
+1215 
-1229 GYKDD
+1229 
-1234 EIGKDYVPGQQ
+1234 
-1245 DDDDFEKLEVKPLEF
+1245 
-1260 DLALRKFITKVNDEE
+1260 
-1275 ITSRIPKVDITKLA
+1275 
-1289 SGEATTA
+1289 
-1296 IYNHSKTP
+1296 
-1304 VEVAIDDIVEYTIR
+1304 
-1318 VYNEGEIDGYA
+1318 
-1329 EEIKDHLPDQL
+1329 
-1340 ELIADNET
+1340 
-1348 NKAYGW
+1348 
-1354 TVDDQD
+1354 
-1360 SKVIKTTY
+1360 
-1368 LSKAN
+1368 
-1373 EKVAGENKIPAF
+1373 
-1385 DGTTLSYKDVKVV
+1385 
-1398 CKVVETNQMPKKITN
+1398 
-1413 LADVSDFTDGDGN
+1413 GN
-1426 KVTDRDSEKD
+1426 KVTDRDSKED

-1449 DESNKDYVPG
+1449 DESKKDYVPG

-1466 EKVTVAKFD
+1466 EKVTLVKFD

-1484 VNDTEITSRIPQV
+1484 VNNTEITSRIPQV
-1497 DVTPIKDGSGT
+1497 DVTPIKDGSST

-1518 VLVSNGNIVTYT
+1518 VLVSNGKIVTYT
-1530 IRVYNEGEID
+1530 IRVFNEGEMD

-1642 NTNKD
+1642 DSDKD
-1647 GKDVKDQDSVPDK
+1647 GNDVTDQDSVPDK

-1754 DGLKFVAE
+1754 NGLKFVPE

-1782 ILLQPGDTTEVEVL
+1782 ILLQPGDTTEVEVV

-1842 DAPVSVGVQTGQIR
+1842 DAPVSVGVQTGQIK

-1867 ILSSGVALIK
+1867 ILSSGVVLIK

>member
-1 MKRLKKL
+1 MKKFKKL

-16 LTVATLGI
+16 LTVATLGSF
-24 ISAVKAASA
+24 SAVKAASA

-45 SGYGYQQG
+45 AGYGYQQEG
-53 GASGKVWKIAEY
+53 SKVWKIAEY
-65 DSENGKTADLSKTIY
+65 DSENGRTANLSKTIY

-123 LPTGTNYNSLMWLLD
+123 LPTGSNYNSLMWLLD

-143 PAAGTDNKTARE
+143 PAIGTDNTTARE
-155 AFLESKIP
+155 EFLKSKIP
-163 DEFYEY
+163 NELYNLI
-169 VTDDDIDVV
+169 TDDDIDAV

-195 YETTNLK
+195 YETSNFK
-202 VNSIANVDSNYVSIG
+202 INSIANVDSNYASMG
-217 DLAQYNGGD
+217 DIFGD
-226 DGRDREDAIEA
+226 DGWDREDAIEA

-265 KNNATM
+265 KSNATM
-271 TKVGSNY
+271 TKVGNNY

-292 YTLSATFTDI
+292 YTLNATFTDI
-302 NGKTITPTIG
+302 NGTTITPSIG
-312 IKNSSGNIVSTTKSL
+312 IKDVSGNVTATTKTL

-335 YLSMPVSSNIS
+335 YLIMPTSSNIS

-375 VVIVDE
+375 VVIVNE
-381 TPFKFSDTTSIVVP
+381 TPLNFSDATSIVVP

-428 GEATTATYNHPKNPL
+428 GEATTATYNHTKTPL
-443 RVAIGDEVTYTIRVY
+443 KVAIGDVVTYTIRVY
-458 NEGEVDG
+458 NEGDIDG

-472 HLPEQ
+472 HLPDQ
-477 LEFIVDDQVNIQYGW
+477 LEFIVDDQVNIENGW
-492 KIASSSDLKTIK
+492 KIASSTDLKTIK
-504 TEYLSKA
+504 TEYLSKSN
-511 KETTDGANKISA
+511 ETTDGANKISA
-523 FNGKTLAYKDVKIKC
+523 FNGTTLAYKDVKIKC
-538 RVVSTDPMPTKI
+538 RVVATDPMADKI
-550 TNIADITRFTDG
+550 TNIADITKFTDG
-562 DGNTVTDRDSQA
+562 DGNTVTDRDSQE
-574 NNVQLPTGKDLEN
+574 NNVNLPTGKDLEN
-587 YRDSEINRGEEYIPG
+587 YKDSEINRGEEYIPG

-613 LKDFDLS
+613 LKEFDLS

-635 REPKVNVT
+635 REPQVNVT
-643 PLNNGGTTAIYNHP
+643 PLKNGGTTAIYNHP

-698 VSGNATNTKY
+698 VAGNEINTKY

-726 KAKESSAGSNKI
+726 KAKEASEGANKI
-738 KAFNGTT
+738 KAFDGTK

-757 VSTDPMPTKIT
+757 ISTDPMPTKIT
-768 NIADISNFTDGNGN
+768 NIADITKFTDGNGN

-846 TSRIPQPDVTKL
+846 TSRIPQPDVSKL

-864 TATYNHPKNPI
+864 TATYNHPK
-875 DVTIG
+875 
-880 DIVEYTI
+880 
-887 RVYNEGEVDG
+887 
-897 YVQEITDHLPDQL
+897 
-910 EFVANDETNIKY
+910 
-922 GWTVDGN
+922 
-929 NSKIIRTKYLSKEND
+929 
-944 TAEGENKIT
+944 
-953 SFNGTTLDYKDVKV
+953 
-967 VCKVIE
+967 
-973 TKPMPT
+973 
-979 KITNIADISDF
+979 
-990 TDGNGNK
+990 
-997 VKDRDSQENNVNIPS
+997 
-1012 DLPGYKDDEI
+1012 
-1022 GKNYVPGQQ
+1022 
-1031 DDDDFEKLKIK
+1031 
-1042 EFDLALRK
+1042 
-1050 FITKVNDENISS
+1050 
-1062 RVPVV
+1062 
-1067 DITQLKNG
+1067 
-1075 TATTATYDHPKTPI
+1075 TPI
-1089 KVKIDDVVEYT
+1089 SVAIGDVVEYT
-1100 IRVYNEGG
+1100 IRVYNEAE

-1119 LPDQLEFI
+1119 LPDQLEFV
-1127 ADNET
+1127 AGNET
-1132 NKKYG
+1132 NTKYG
-1137 WSVDNQNS
+1137 WTVDSNNS
-1145 KVVKTTYLSKANEK
+1145 KIIKTKYLSKANETTE
-1159 VAGENKIPAF
+1159 GDNKIKAF
-1169 DGTTLSYKEVKIA
+1169 DGTKLDYKDVKVV
-1182 CKVISTNP
+1182 CKVVSTDP

-1199 DISDFTNGNGE
+1199 DITKFTDGNGNT
-1210 KVKDR
+1210 VTDR
-1215 DSEENNVNIPSDLP
+1215 DSQENNVNIPSDLP

-1245 DDDDFEKLEVKPLEF
+1245 DDDDFEKLKIKEF
-1260 DLALRKFITKVNDEE
+1260 DLALRKFITKVNNTE
-1275 ITSRIPKVDITKLA
+1275 IKSRIPQVDTTPLKN
-1289 SGEATTA
+1289 GTGTTA
-1296 IYNHSKTP
+1296 IYNHSKEP
-1304 VEVAIDDIVEYTIR
+1304 VKVSLGAVVEYTIR
-1318 VYNEGEIDGYA
+1318 VYNEGQVDGYV

-1340 ELIADNET
+1340 EFVKDNET
-1348 NKAYGW
+1348 NKKYGW
-1354 TVDDQD
+1354 TVDSTD
-1360 SKVIKTTY
+1360 SKVIKTSY
-1368 LSKAN
+1368 LCKKN

-1385 DGTTLSYKDVKVV
+1385 DGTTLSYKEVKVA
-1398 CKVVETNQMPKKITN
+1398 CKVVSTDTMPSKITN
-1413 LADVSDFTDGDGN
+1413 LADISDFTDGEGN
-1426 KVTDRDSEKD
+1426 KVTDRDSKED

-1449 DESNKDYVPG
+1449 DESKKDYVPG

-1466 EKVTVAKFD
+1466 EKVTLVKFD

-1484 VNDTEITSRIPQV
+1484 VNNTEITSRIPQV
-1497 DVTPIKDGSGT
+1497 DVTPIKDGSST

-1530 IRVYNEGEID
+1530 IRVFNEGEMD

-1642 NTNKD
+1642 DSDKD
-1647 GKDVKDQDSVPDK
+1647 GNDVTDQDSVPDK

-1696 DKIIESGHKAEDD
+1696 EKIIESGHKAEDD

-1754 DGLKFVAE
+1754 NGLKFVPE

-1782 ILLQPGDTTEVEVL
+1782 ILLQPGDTTEVEVV

-1842 DAPVSVGVQTGQIR
+1842 DAPVSVGVQTGQIK
-1856 TFTTIGLAVLV
+1856 TFTTIGLAVLA
-1867 ILSSGVALIK
+1867 ILSSGVVLIK

>member
-1 MKRLKKL
+1 MKKFKKL

-16 LTVATLGI
+16 LTVATLGS

-45 SGYGYQQG
+45 AGYGYQQEG
-53 GASGKVWKIAEY
+53 SKVWKIAEY

-123 LPTGTNYNSLMWLLD
+123 LPTGSNYNSLMWLLD

-143 PAAGTDNKTARE
+143 PAIGTDNTTARE
-155 AFLESKIP
+155 EFLKSKIP
-163 DEFYEY
+163 NELYDLI
-169 VTDDDIDVV
+169 TDDDIDAV

-195 YETTNLK
+195 YETSNFK
-202 VNSIANVDSNYVSIG
+202 INSIANVDSNYASMG
-217 DLAQYNGGD
+217 DIFGD
-226 DGRDREDAIEA
+226 DGWDREDAIEA

-265 KNNATM
+265 KSNATM

-285 NQLLNVD
+285 NQLLNID
-292 YTLSATFTDI
+292 YTLNATFTDI
-302 NGKTITPTIG
+302 NGTTITPSIG
-312 IKNSSGNIVSTTKSL
+312 IKDVSGNVTATTKTL

-335 YLSMPVSSNIS
+335 YLIMPTSSNIS

-375 VVIVDE
+375 VVIVNE
-381 TPFKFSDTTSIVVP
+381 TPLNFSDTTSIVVP

-428 GEATTATYNHPKNPL
+428 GEATTATYNHPKTPL
-443 RVAIGDEVTYTIRVY
+443 KVAIGDVVTYTIRVY
-458 NEGEVDG
+458 NEGDIDG

-477 LEFIVDDQVNIQYGW
+477 LEFIVDDQVNIEYGW
-492 KIASSSDLKTIK
+492 KIASSTDLKTIK

-511 KETTDGANKISA
+511 NETTDGANKISA
-523 FNGKTLAYKDVKIKC
+523 FNGTTLAYKDVKIKC
-538 RVVSTDPMPTKI
+538 RVVATEPMADKI
-550 TNIADITRFTDG
+550 TNIADITKFTDG
-562 DGNTVTDRDSQA
+562 DGNTVTDRDSQE
-574 NNVQLPTGKDLEN
+574 NNVNLPTGKDLEN
-587 YRDSEINRGEEYIPG
+587 YKDSEINRGEEYIPG

-613 LKDFDLS
+613 LKEFDLS

-635 REPKVNVT
+635 REPQVNVT
-643 PLNNGGTTAIYNHP
+643 PLKNGGTTAIYNHP

-698 VSGNATNTKY
+698 VAGNEINTKY

-726 KAKESSAGSNKI
+726 KAKEASEGANKI
-738 KAFNGTT
+738 KAFDGTK

-757 VSTDPMPTKIT
+757 VSTEPMPTKIT
-768 NIADISNFTDGNGN
+768 NIADITKFTDGNGN
-782 KVTDRDSQEN
+782 TVTDRDSQEN

-846 TSRIPQPDVTKL
+846 TSRIPQPDVSKL

-864 TATYNHPKNPI
+864 TATYNHPK
-875 DVTIG
+875 
-880 DIVEYTI
+880 
-887 RVYNEGEVDG
+887 
-897 YVQEITDHLPDQL
+897 
-910 EFVANDETNIKY
+910 
-922 GWTVDGN
+922 
-929 NSKIIRTKYLSKEND
+929 
-944 TAEGENKIT
+944 
-953 SFNGTTLDYKDVKV
+953 
-967 VCKVIE
+967 
-973 TKPMPT
+973 
-979 KITNIADISDF
+979 
-990 TDGNGNK
+990 
-997 VKDRDSQENNVNIPS
+997 
-1012 DLPGYKDDEI
+1012 
-1022 GKNYVPGQQ
+1022 
-1031 DDDDFEKLKIK
+1031 
-1042 EFDLALRK
+1042 
-1050 FITKVNDENISS
+1050 
-1062 RVPVV
+1062 
-1067 DITQLKNG
+1067 
-1075 TATTATYDHPKTPI
+1075 TPI
-1089 KVKIDDVVEYT
+1089 SVAIGDVVEYT
-1100 IRVYNEGG
+1100 IRVYNEAE

-1127 ADNET
+1127 AGNEINT
-1132 NKKYG
+1132 KYG
-1137 WSVDNQNS
+1137 WTVDSNNS
-1145 KVVKTTYLSKANEK
+1145 KIIKTKYLSKANETTE
-1159 VAGENKIPAF
+1159 GDNKIKAF
-1169 DGTTLSYKEVKIA
+1169 DGTKLDYKDVKVV
-1182 CKVISTNP
+1182 CKVVSTDP

-1199 DISDFTNGNGE
+1199 DITKFTDGNGNI
-1210 KVKDR
+1210 VTDR
-1215 DSEENNVNIPSDLP
+1215 DSQENNVNIPSDLP

-1245 DDDDFEKLEVKPLEF
+1245 DDDDFEKLKIKEF
-1260 DLALRKFITKVNDEE
+1260 DLALRKFITKVNNTE
-1275 ITSRIPKVDITKLA
+1275 IKSRIPQVDTTPLKN
-1289 SGEATTA
+1289 GTGTTA
-1296 IYNHSKTP
+1296 IYNHSKEP
-1304 VEVAIDDIVEYTIR
+1304 VKVSLGAVVEYTIR
-1318 VYNEGEIDGYA
+1318 VYNEGQVDGYV

-1340 ELIADNET
+1340 EFIKDNET
-1348 NKAYGW
+1348 NKKYGW
-1354 TVDDQD
+1354 TVDSTD
-1360 SKVIKTTY
+1360 SKVIKTSY

-1385 DGTTLSYKDVKVV
+1385 DGTTLSYKEVKVA
-1398 CKVVETNQMPKKITN
+1398 CKVVSTDPMPSKITN
-1413 LADVSDFTDGDGN
+1413 LADISDFTDGEGN
-1426 KVTDRDSEKD
+1426 KVTDRDSKED

-1449 DESNKDYVPG
+1449 DESKKDYVQG

-1466 EKVTVAKFD
+1466 EKVTLVKFD

-1484 VNDTEITSRIPQV
+1484 VNNTEITSRIPQV
-1497 DVTPIKDGSGT
+1497 DVTPIKDGSST

-1530 IRVYNEGEID
+1530 IRVFNEGEMD

-1642 NTNKD
+1642 DSDKD
-1647 GKDVKDQDSVPDK
+1647 GNDVTDQDSVPDK

-1696 DKIIESGHKAEDD
+1696 EKIIESGHKAEDD

-1754 DGLKFVAE
+1754 NGLKFVPE

-1782 ILLQPGDTTEVEVL
+1782 ILLQPGDTTEVEVV

-1842 DAPVSVGVQTGQIR
+1842 DAPVSVGVQTGQIK

-1867 ILSSGVALIK
+1867 ILSSGVVLIK

>member
-16 LTVATLGI
+16 LTVATLGS

-155 AFLESKIP
+155 EFLKNKIP
-163 DEFYEY
+163 DEFYGY

-202 VNSIANVDSNYVSIG
+202 VNSIANVDSNYASMG
-217 DLAQYNGGD
+217 DVFGD
-226 DGRDREDAIEA
+226 DGWDREDAIKA

-265 KNNATM
+265 KSNATM

-285 NQLLNVD
+285 NKLLNVD
-292 YTLSATFTDI
+292 YTLNATFTDI
-302 NGKTITPTIG
+302 NGTAITPSIG
-312 IKNSSGNIVSTTKSL
+312 IKDVSGNVTATTKTL

-335 YLSMPVSSNIS
+335 YLIMPTSSNIS

-375 VVIVDE
+375 VVIVNE
-381 TPFKFSDTTSIVVP
+381 TPLNFSDTTSIVVP

-428 GEATTATYNHPKNPL
+428 GEATTATYNHPKTPL
-443 RVAIGDEVTYTIRVY
+443 KVAIGDVVTYTIRVY
-458 NEGEVDG
+458 NEGDIDG

-472 HLPEQ
+472 HLPDQ
-477 LEFIVDDQVNIQYGW
+477 LEFIVDDQVNIEYGW
-492 KIASSSDLKTIK
+492 KIASSTDLKTIK

-511 KETTDGANKISA
+511 NETTDGANKISS
-523 FNGKTLAYKDVKIKC
+523 FNGTTLAYKDVKIKC
-538 RVVSTDPMPTKI
+538 RVVATDPMADKI
-550 TNIADITRFTDG
+550 TNIADITKFTDG
-562 DGNTVTDRDSQA
+562 DGNTVTDRDSQE
-574 NNVQLPTGKDLEN
+574 NNVNLPTGKELEN
-587 YRDSEINRGEEYIPG
+587 YKDYEINRGEEYIPG

-613 LKDFDLS
+613 LKEFDLS

-627 VNGTAITN
+627 VNGTEITN
-635 REPKVNVT
+635 REPQVNVT
-643 PLNNGGTTAIYNHP
+643 PLKNGGTTAIYNHP

-667 LVEYTIRVYNEAEI
+667 VVEYTIRVYNEAEV

-698 VSGNATNTKY
+698 IAGNETNTKY
-708 GWVVDSTNSKII
+708 GWTVDSNNSKII
-720 RTNYLS
+720 KTKYLS
-726 KAKESSAGSNKI
+726 KANETTEGDNKI
-738 KAFNGTT
+738 KAFDGTQ

-768 NIADISNFTDGNGN
+768 NIADITKFTDGNGN
-782 KVTDRDSQEN
+782 TVTDRDSQEN

-837 ITKLNDEEI
+837 ITKVNNTEI
-846 TSRIPQPDVTKL
+846 KSRIPQVD
-858 ADGTAT
+858 T
-864 TATYNHPKNPI
+864 TP
-875 DVTIG
+875 
-880 DIVEYTI
+880 
-887 RVYNEGEVDG
+887 
-897 YVQEITDHLPDQL
+897 
-910 EFVANDETNIKY
+910 
-922 GWTVDGN
+922 
-929 NSKIIRTKYLSKEND
+929 
-944 TAEGENKIT
+944 
-953 SFNGTTLDYKDVKV
+953 
-967 VCKVIE
+967 
-973 TKPMPT
+973 
-979 KITNIADISDF
+979 
-990 TDGNGNK
+990 
-997 VKDRDSQENNVNIPS
+997 
-1012 DLPGYKDDEI
+1012 
-1022 GKNYVPGQQ
+1022 
-1031 DDDDFEKLKIK
+1031 
-1042 EFDLALRK
+1042 
-1050 FITKVNDENISS
+1050 
-1062 RVPVV
+1062 
-1067 DITQLKNG
+1067 LKNG
-1075 TATTATYDHPKTPI
+1075 TGTTAIYNHSKEPV
-1089 KVKIDDVVEYT
+1089 KVSLGAVVEYT
-1100 IRVYNEGG
+1100 IRVYNEGQ
-1108 VDGYVEEITDH
+1108 VDGYVEEIKDH

-1127 ADNET
+1127 KDNET

-1137 WSVDNQNS
+1137 WTVDSTDS
-1145 KVVKTTYLSKANEK
+1145 KVIKTSYLSKANEK

-1169 DGTTLSYKEVKIA
+1169 DGTTLSYKEVKVA
-1182 CKVISTNP
+1182 CKVVSTDP
-1190 MPTKITNIA
+1190 MPSKITNLA
-1199 DISDFTNGNGE
+1199 DISDFTDGE
-1210 KVKDR
+1210 
-1215 DSEENNVNIPSDLP
+1215 
-1229 GYKDD
+1229 
-1234 EIGKDYVPGQQ
+1234 
-1245 DDDDFEKLEVKPLEF
+1245 
-1260 DLALRKFITKVNDEE
+1260 
-1275 ITSRIPKVDITKLA
+1275 
-1289 SGEATTA
+1289 
-1296 IYNHSKTP
+1296 
-1304 VEVAIDDIVEYTIR
+1304 
-1318 VYNEGEIDGYA
+1318 
-1329 EEIKDHLPDQL
+1329 
-1340 ELIADNET
+1340 
-1348 NKAYGW
+1348 
-1354 TVDDQD
+1354 
-1360 SKVIKTTY
+1360 
-1368 LSKAN
+1368 
-1373 EKVAGENKIPAF
+1373 
-1385 DGTTLSYKDVKVV
+1385 
-1398 CKVVETNQMPKKITN
+1398 
-1413 LADVSDFTDGDGN
+1413 GN
-1426 KVTDRDSEKD
+1426 KVTDRDSKED

-1449 DESNKDYVPG
+1449 DESKKDYVPG

-1466 EKVTVAKFD
+1466 EKVTLVKFD

-1484 VNDTEITSRIPQV
+1484 VNNTEITSRIPQV
-1497 DVTPIKDGSGT
+1497 DVTPIKDGSST

-1530 IRVYNEGEID
+1530 IRVFNEGEMD

-1642 NTNKD
+1642 DSDKD
-1647 GKDVKDQDSVPDK
+1647 GNDVTDQDSVPDK

-1724 KVTIKFR
+1724 SVTIKFR

-1842 DAPVSVGVQTGQIR
+1842 DAPVSVGVQTGQLR

-1867 ILSSGVALIK
+1867 ILSSGVVLIK

>member
-1 MKRLKKL
+1 MKKFKKL

-16 LTVATLGI
+16 LTVATLGS

-33 GPLYLGIVSLRR
+33 GPLYLGIVSLR
-45 SGYGYQQG
+45 SAGYGYQQEG
-53 GASGKVWKIAEY
+53 SKVWKIAEY
-65 DSENGKTADLSKTIY
+65 DSENGRTANLSKTIY

-123 LPTGTNYNSLMWLLD
+123 LPTGSNYNSLMWLLD

-143 PAAGTDNKTARE
+143 PAIGTDNTTARE
-155 AFLESKIP
+155 EFLKSKIP
-163 DEFYEY
+163 NELYEL
-169 VTDDDIDVV
+169 VTDDDIDAV
-178 QQLAIWYFT
+178 QQLAVWYFT

-195 YETTNLK
+195 YETSNFK
-202 VNSIANVDSNYVSIG
+202 INSIANVDSNYASMG
-217 DLAQYNGGD
+217 DIFGD
-226 DGRDREDAIEA
+226 DGWDREDAIEA

-265 KNNATM
+265 KSNATM

-292 YTLSATFTDI
+292 YTLNATFTDI
-302 NGKTITPTIG
+302 NGTTITPSIG
-312 IKNSSGNIVSTTKSL
+312 IKDVSGNVTATTKTL

-335 YLSMPVSSNIS
+335 YLIMPTSSNIS

-361 DYWSVADAPTTEQP
+361 DYWSVVDAPTTEQP
-375 VVIVDE
+375 VVIVNE
-381 TPFKFSDTTSIVVP
+381 TPLNFSDTTSIVVP

-428 GEATTATYNHPKNPL
+428 GEATTATYNHTKTPL
-443 RVAIGDEVTYTIRVY
+443 KVAIGDVVTYTIRVY
-458 NEGEVDG
+458 NEGDIDG

-472 HLPEQ
+472 HLPDQ
-477 LEFIVDDQVNIQYGW
+477 LEFIVDDQVNIEYGW
-492 KIASSSDLKTIK
+492 KIASSTDLKTIK

-511 KETTDGANKISA
+511 NETTDGANKISA
-523 FNGKTLAYKDVKIKC
+523 FNGTTLAYKDVKIKC
-538 RVVSTDPMPTKI
+538 RVVATDPMADKI
-550 TNIADITRFTDG
+550 TNIADITKFTDG
-562 DGNTVTDRDSQA
+562 DGNTVTDRDSQE
-574 NNVQLPTGKDLEN
+574 NNVNLPTGKDLEN

-613 LKDFDLS
+613 LKEFDLS

-635 REPKVNVT
+635 REPQVNVT

-698 VSGNATNTKY
+698 VAGNEINTKY

-726 KAKESSAGSNKI
+726 KAKETSEGANKI
-738 KAFNGTT
+738 KAFDGTK

-768 NIADISNFTDGNGN
+768 NIADITKFTDGNGN
-782 KVTDRDSQEN
+782 TVTDRDSQEN

-837 ITKLNDEEI
+837 ITKVNNTEI
-846 TSRIPQPDVTKL
+846 KSRIPQVD
-858 ADGTAT
+858 T
-864 TATYNHPKNPI
+864 TP
-875 DVTIG
+875 
-880 DIVEYTI
+880 
-887 RVYNEGEVDG
+887 
-897 YVQEITDHLPDQL
+897 
-910 EFVANDETNIKY
+910 
-922 GWTVDGN
+922 
-929 NSKIIRTKYLSKEND
+929 
-944 TAEGENKIT
+944 
-953 SFNGTTLDYKDVKV
+953 
-967 VCKVIE
+967 
-973 TKPMPT
+973 
-979 KITNIADISDF
+979 
-990 TDGNGNK
+990 
-997 VKDRDSQENNVNIPS
+997 
-1012 DLPGYKDDEI
+1012 
-1022 GKNYVPGQQ
+1022 
-1031 DDDDFEKLKIK
+1031 
-1042 EFDLALRK
+1042 
-1050 FITKVNDENISS
+1050 
-1062 RVPVV
+1062 
-1067 DITQLKNG
+1067 LKNG
-1075 TATTATYDHPKTPI
+1075 TGTTAIYNHSKEPV
-1089 KVKIDDVVEYT
+1089 KVSLGAVVEYT
-1100 IRVYNEGG
+1100 IRVYNEGQ
-1108 VDGYVEEITDH
+1108 VDGYVEEIKDH

-1127 ADNET
+1127 KDNET

-1137 WSVDNQNS
+1137 WTVDSTDS
-1145 KVVKTTYLSKANEK
+1145 KVIKTSYLCKANEK

-1169 DGTTLSYKEVKIA
+1169 DGTTLSYKEVKVA
-1182 CKVISTNP
+1182 CKVVSTDP
-1190 MPTKITNIA
+1190 MPSKITNLA
-1199 DISDFTNGNGE
+1199 DISDFTDGE
-1210 KVKDR
+1210 
-1215 DSEENNVNIPSDLP
+1215 
-1229 GYKDD
+1229 
-1234 EIGKDYVPGQQ
+1234 
-1245 DDDDFEKLEVKPLEF
+1245 
-1260 DLALRKFITKVNDEE
+1260 
-1275 ITSRIPKVDITKLA
+1275 
-1289 SGEATTA
+1289 
-1296 IYNHSKTP
+1296 
-1304 VEVAIDDIVEYTIR
+1304 
-1318 VYNEGEIDGYA
+1318 
-1329 EEIKDHLPDQL
+1329 
-1340 ELIADNET
+1340 
-1348 NKAYGW
+1348 
-1354 TVDDQD
+1354 
-1360 SKVIKTTY
+1360 
-1368 LSKAN
+1368 
-1373 EKVAGENKIPAF
+1373 
-1385 DGTTLSYKDVKVV
+1385 
-1398 CKVVETNQMPKKITN
+1398 
-1413 LADVSDFTDGDGN
+1413 GN
-1426 KVTDRDSEKD
+1426 KVTDRDSKED

-1449 DESNKDYVPG
+1449 DESKKDYVPG

-1466 EKVTVAKFD
+1466 EKVTLVKFD

-1484 VNDTEITSRIPQV
+1484 VNNTEITSRIPQV
-1497 DVTPIKDGSGT
+1497 DVTPIKDGSST

-1530 IRVYNEGEID
+1530 IRVFNEGEMD

-1642 NTNKD
+1642 DSDKD
-1647 GKDVKDQDSVPDK
+1647 GNDVTDQDSVPDK

-1696 DKIIESGHKAEDD
+1696 EKIIESGHKAEDD

-1754 DGLKFVAE
+1754 NGLKFVPE

-1782 ILLQPGDTTEVEVL
+1782 ILLQPGDTTEVEVV

-1842 DAPVSVGVQTGQIR
+1842 DAPVSVGVQTGQIK

-1867 ILSSGVALIK
+1867 ILSSGVVLIK

>member
-1 MKRLKKL
+1 MKKFKKL

-16 LTVATLGI
+16 LTVATLGS

-45 SGYGYQQG
+45 AGYGYQQEG
-53 GASGKVWKIAEY
+53 SKVWKIAEY

-123 LPTGTNYNSLMWLLD
+123 LPTGSNYNSLMWLLD

-143 PAAGTDNKTARE
+143 PAIGTDNTTARE
-155 AFLESKIP
+155 EFLKSKIP
-163 DEFYEY
+163 NELYELI
-169 VTDDDIDVV
+169 TDDDIDAV

-195 YETTNLK
+195 YETSNFK
-202 VNSIANVDSNYVSIG
+202 INSIANVDSNYASMG
-217 DLAQYNGGD
+217 DIFGD
-226 DGRDREDAIEA
+226 DGWDREDAIEA

-265 KNNATM
+265 KSNATM

-292 YTLSATFTDI
+292 YTLNATFTDI
-302 NGKTITPTIG
+302 NGTTITPSIG
-312 IKNSSGNIVSTTKSL
+312 IKDVSGNVTATTKTL

-335 YLSMPVSSNIS
+335 YLIMPTSSNIS

-375 VVIVDE
+375 VVIVNE
-381 TPFKFSDTTSIVVP
+381 TPLNFSDTTSIVVP

-428 GEATTATYNHPKNPL
+428 GEATTATYNHTKTPL
-443 RVAIGDEVTYTIRVY
+443 KVAIGDVVTYTIRVY
-458 NEGEVDG
+458 NEGDIDG

-472 HLPEQ
+472 HLPDQ
-477 LEFIVDDQVNIQYGW
+477 LEFIVDDQVNIEYGW
-492 KIASSSDLKTIK
+492 KIASSTDLKTIK

-511 KETTDGANKISA
+511 NETTDGANKISA
-523 FNGKTLAYKDVKIKC
+523 FNGTTLAYKDVKIKC
-538 RVVSTDPMPTKI
+538 KVVATDPMADKI
-550 TNIADITRFTDG
+550 TNIADITKFTDG
-562 DGNTVTDRDSQA
+562 DGNTVTDRDSQE
-574 NNVQLPTGKDLEN
+574 NNVNLPTGKDLEN

-613 LKDFDLS
+613 LKEFDLS

-635 REPKVNVT
+635 REPQVNVT
-643 PLNNGGTTAIYNHP
+643 PLKNGGTTAIYNHP

-698 VSGNATNTKY
+698 VAGNETNTKY

-726 KAKESSAGSNKI
+726 KAKEASEGANKI
-738 KAFNGTT
+738 KAFDGTK

-757 VSTDPMPTKIT
+757 VSTEPMPTKIT
-768 NIADISNFTDGNGN
+768 NIADITKFTDGNGN
-782 KVTDRDSQEN
+782 TVTDRDSQEN

-846 TSRIPQPDVTKL
+846 TSRIPQPDVSKL

-864 TATYNHPKNPI
+864 TATYNHPKTPI
-875 DVTIG
+875 SV
-880 DIVEYTI
+880 
-887 RVYNEGEVDG
+887 
-897 YVQEITDHLPDQL
+897 
-910 EFVANDETNIKY
+910 
-922 GWTVDGN
+922 
-929 NSKIIRTKYLSKEND
+929 
-944 TAEGENKIT
+944 
-953 SFNGTTLDYKDVKV
+953 
-967 VCKVIE
+967 
-973 TKPMPT
+973 
-979 KITNIADISDF
+979 
-990 TDGNGNK
+990 
-997 VKDRDSQENNVNIPS
+997 
-1012 DLPGYKDDEI
+1012 EI
-1022 GKNYVPGQQ
+1022 G
-1031 DDDDFEKLKIK
+1031 
-1042 EFDLALRK
+1042 
-1050 FITKVNDENISS
+1050 
-1062 RVPVV
+1062 
-1067 DITQLKNG
+1067 
-1075 TATTATYDHPKTPI
+1075 
-1089 KVKIDDVVEYT
+1089 DVVEYT
-1100 IRVYNEGG
+1100 IRVYNETE

-1119 LPDQLEFI
+1119 LPNQLEFI
-1127 ADNET
+1127 AGNEINT
-1132 NKKYG
+1132 KYG
-1137 WSVDNQNS
+1137 WTVDSNNS
-1145 KVVKTTYLSKANEK
+1145 KIIKTKYLSKANETTE
-1159 VAGENKIPAF
+1159 GDNKIKAF
-1169 DGTTLSYKEVKIA
+1169 DGTKLDYKDVKVV
-1182 CKVISTNP
+1182 CKVVSTDP

-1199 DISDFTNGNGE
+1199 DITKFTDGNGNT
-1210 KVKDR
+1210 VTDR
-1215 DSEENNVNIPSDLP
+1215 DSQENNVNIPSDLP

-1245 DDDDFEKLEVKPLEF
+1245 DDDDFEKLKIKEF
-1260 DLALRKFITKVNDEE
+1260 DLALRKFITKVNNTE
-1275 ITSRIPKVDITKLA
+1275 IKSRIPQVDTTPLKN
-1289 SGEATTA
+1289 GTGTTA
-1296 IYNHSKTP
+1296 IYNHSKEP
-1304 VEVAIDDIVEYTIR
+1304 VKVSLGAVVEYTIR
-1318 VYNEGEIDGYA
+1318 VYNEGQVDGYV

-1340 ELIADNET
+1340 EFIKDNEI
-1348 NKAYGW
+1348 NKKYGW
-1354 TVDDQD
+1354 TVDSTD
-1360 SKVIKTTY
+1360 SKVIKTSY
-1368 LSKAN
+1368 LCKAN

-1385 DGTTLSYKDVKVV
+1385 DGTTLSYKEVKVA
-1398 CKVVETNQMPKKITN
+1398 CKVVSTDPMPSKITN
-1413 LADVSDFTDGDGN
+1413 LADISDFTDGEGN
-1426 KVTDRDSEKD
+1426 KVTDRDSKED

-1449 DESNKDYVPG
+1449 DESKKDYVPG

-1466 EKVTVAKFD
+1466 EKVTLVKFD

-1484 VNDTEITSRIPQV
+1484 VNNTEITSRIPQV
-1497 DVTPIKDGSGT
+1497 DVTPIKDGSST

-1530 IRVYNEGEID
+1530 IRVFNEGEMD

-1569 MLDKDGKE
+1569 MLDKYGKE

-1642 NTNKD
+1642 DSDKD
-1647 GKDVKDQDSVPDK
+1647 GNDVTDQDSVPDK

-1762 DNPLWKQID
+1762 DNPQWKQID

-1782 ILLQPGDTTEVEVL
+1782 ILLQPGDTTEVEVV

-1867 ILSSGVALIK
+1867 ILSSGVVLIK